1 MRILAI
7 RGRNLASLEGDFS
20 IDFTAEPLASAGI
33 YSISGPTGSGKSTL
47 LDTMCLALFG
57 RTPRTDQARENEV
70 KLRDVS
76 ENTLGQGDPRNL
88 LRRGSVSGYAEVDFV
103 ALDGYGYRAR
113 WSVRRARDKA
123 SGALQKVQ
131 HSLTGLP
138 SLKEE
143 QGTSSEL
150 LKRIS
155 ELIGLTFE
163 QFTRSVL
170 LAQNDFATFLKA
182 DQGEKASLLE
192 KLTGTERYSAISRL
206 IYEKHAAAK
215 QVYEQLMARLQGVA
229 LLTDQER
236 EELDAQLVQTG
247 RSLALLED
255 QKNAIKLRLDWF
267 TQRDQLLVEKTKAE
281 ADELRARTV
290 CEQNVPRKDYLAL
303 VDGVQGARSLYDA
316 VVSAGRT
323 LTDKESHC
331 KRLAQDTTLAT
342 EGKELLE
349 KESDSINKRYLEE
362 TEQFRLLG
370 PDLKKARQLDIQ
382 LAESVRTLKESENSF
397 QELTAYYDKE
407 QDKLTK
413 LSLLCT
419 KTTDSIAALEMW
431 RTRYLAKASIAE
443 QLPLLENYLD
453 RAFSAHENLNRSQQ
467 TIASLRDTER
477 KQREES
483 GIKKE
488 LHAKQLEL
496 FCTASQRLEVAQK
509 EQKGVSID
517 AVQQESKML
526 RARKELLQHASQC
539 WKSLGDTRRSQGLLV
554 NEIAK
559 ITALLEMNEGKQF
572 ETALRLDMA
581 LHLRQQAKQTYE
593 QAFMAATKDIE
604 LLRSKLT
611 EGAPCPLCGSEHH
624 PYAGEDDRLKQTL
637 AKVEEASVAASTNY
651 DACWKQCETL
661 KQEAVSLNE
670 KIDQLNKSLQ
680 ELDTE
685 ESRLKAEWLPMEET
699 LKGIYPDM
707 PSSADEDQM
716 TLSLQR
722 ESLLLPTE
730 ADRKLFPSEEEKTF
744 LHSGQEWLPLNAK
757 ESQTSLFADE
767 DETSRHKLGKE
778 AYRLESESLSLE
790 EKLRISSLDMLSSAD
805 KDEMP
810 FSLQGKSLLLPVEAD
825 RISLPT
831 EGELLSVA
839 QSGLPVSVMIEWFTE
854 QVIICD
860 DRLKVLEELALTY
873 SNLQKEL
880 QLLQEDKLRLNS
892 LVGQLDKELTELTGQ
907 FTLTQSRIVAE
918 EAACAEQSRLLQ
930 ESLLKADE
938 LFGHDQWQAAWRED
952 TVGFRDKLRSF
963 AVEWQDNKVRL
974 QQEQDNLTRQKAERE
989 GAVNLLDTIGKQL
1002 VAARELVA
1010 VRKNAWETI
1019 RDSRLLVL
1027 DGKDVDATEQQM
1039 LNALESLKKELDEM
1053 GEKLKKQLQ
1062 LETELKATYKQLEA
1076 DVKEYQ
1082 SRLAQTK
1089 QTLQQWLADFNAT
1102 RSKSVDE
1109 QNVSSTKPTN
1119 EYNALFTQLGDE
1131 LNVLP
1136 TQQANE
1142 LNTLGT
1148 EAEAGCNEYQK
1159 MLVDEA
1165 LLAALLVRDTQWIA
1179 SERNF
1184 LQQQENDRI
1193 TARTTLDDRVRRLA
1207 EHDAKRK
1214 EMDWDEASYPAEP
1227 EVLQHMQV
1235 QCAEKSRELDALA
1248 TEIRFKLRTN
1258 EENRQKVQSLEKELL
1273 QAREVS
1279 ENWASL
1285 NEIAGSSDGG
1295 KFRRIAQGYTL
1306 DVLLSYA
1313 NVQLSEL
1320 SKRYRLER
1328 VPDTLAL
1335 QVIDRDMCDEVRTV
1349 HSLSGGESFLVSLAL
1364 ALGLSSLSSNRMRV
1378 ESLFIDEG
1386 FGSLDAETLRVAM
1399 DALDSLRTRGR
1410 KIGVI
1415 SHVQEM
1421 TERIPVQIKVNRG
1434 DNGRSYLTVEG

>member
-1 MRILAI
+1 
-7 RGRNLASLEGDFS
+7 
-20 IDFTAEPLASAGI
+20 
-33 YSISGPTGSGKSTL
+33 
-47 LDTMCLALFG
+47 
-57 RTPRTDQARENEV
+57 
-70 KLRDVS
+70 
-76 ENTLGQGDPRNL
+76 
-88 LRRGSVSGYAEVDFV
+88 
-103 ALDGYGYRAR
+103 
-113 WSVRRARDKA
+113 
-123 SGALQKVQ
+123 
-131 HSLTGLP
+131 
-138 SLKEE
+138 
-143 QGTSSEL
+143 
-150 LKRIS
+150 
-155 ELIGLTFE
+155 
-163 QFTRSVL
+163 
-170 LAQNDFATFLKA
+170 
-182 DQGEKASLLE
+182 
-192 KLTGTERYSAISRL
+192 
-206 IYEKHAAAK
+206 
-215 QVYEQLMARLQGVA
+215 
-229 LLTDQER
+229 
-236 EELDAQLVQTG
+236 
-247 RSLALLED
+247 
-255 QKNAIKLRLDWF
+255 
-267 TQRDQLLVEKTKAE
+267 
-281 ADELRARTV
+281 
-290 CEQNVPRKDYLAL
+290 
-303 VDGVQGARSLYDA
+303 
-316 VVSAGRT
+316 
-323 LTDKESHC
+323 
-331 KRLAQDTTLAT
+331 
-342 EGKELLE
+342 
-349 KESDSINKRYLEE
+349 
-362 TEQFRLLG
+362 
-370 PDLKKARQLDIQ
+370 
-382 LAESVRTLKESENSF
+382 
-397 QELTAYYDKE
+397 
-407 QDKLTK
+407 
-413 LSLLCT
+413 
-419 KTTDSIAALEMW
+419 
-431 RTRYLAKASIAE
+431 
-443 QLPLLENYLD
+443 
-453 RAFSAHENLNRSQQ
+453 
-467 TIASLRDTER
+467 
-477 KQREES
+477 
-483 GIKKE
+483 
-488 LHAKQLEL
+488 
-496 FCTASQRLEVAQK
+496 
-509 EQKGVSID
+509 
-517 AVQQESKML
+517 
-526 RARKELLQHASQC
+526 
-539 WKSLGDTRRSQGLLV
+539 
-554 NEIAK
+554 
-559 ITALLEMNEGKQF
+559 MNEGKQF
-572 ETALRLDMA
+572 EMALRLDMA
-581 LHLRQQAKQTYE
+581 FHLRQQAKQTYE

-611 EGAPCPLCGSEHH
+611 DGTPCPLCGSEHH

-637 AKVEEASVAASTNY
+637 AKVEEASVAASANY

-661 KQEAVSLNE
+661 KQEAVSLKE

-680 ELDTE
+680 ELETE
-685 ESRLKAEWLPMEET
+685 ESRLKAEWLPLEET

-707 PSSADEDQM
+707 PSSVDKDQM

-730 ADRKLFPSEEEKTF
+730 ADRKLFPSEDEKTS

-839 QSGLPVSVMIEWFTE
+839 QSGLPVSVMIEWFSE

-892 LVGQLDKELTELTGQ
+892 LAGQLDKELTELTGQ

-938 LFGHDQWQAAWRED
+938 LFGHDQWQVAWRED
-952 TVGFRDKLRSF
+952 TAGFRDKLRSF

-1002 VAARELVA
+1002 VAARELVT
-1010 VRKNAWETI
+1010 VRKNTWETI
-1019 RDSRLLVL
+1019 RSSRLLML
-1027 DGKDVDATEQQM
+1027 DGKDADATEQQM
-1039 LNALESLKKELDEM
+1039 LNALESLKKELNEM

-1062 LETELKATYKQLEA
+1062 LETELRGTYKQLEA

-1082 SRLAQTK
+1082 SRLAQSK
-1089 QTLQQWLADFNAT
+1089 QALQQWLADFNAT

-1109 QNVSSTKPTN
+1109 T
-1119 EYNALFTQLGDE
+1119 
-1131 LNVLP
+1131 
-1136 TQQANE
+1136 
-1142 LNTLGT
+1142 
-1148 EAEAGCNEYQK
+1148 
-1159 MLVDEA
+1159 
-1165 LLAALLVRDTQWIA
+1165 LLASLLERDTQWIA
-1179 SERNF
+1179 SERNY

-1193 TARTTLDDRVRRLA
+1193 TARTTLDDRIRRLA
-1207 EHDAKRK
+1207 EHDTKRK

-1227 EVLQHMQV
+1227 EVLQQMQV

-1279 ENWASL
+1279 ENWTSL

-1364 ALGLSSLSSNRMRV
+1364 ALGLSSLSSNKMRV

>member
-215 QVYEQLMARLQGVA
+215 QVYEQLMVRLQGVA

-236 EELDAQLVQTG
+236 EELDAQLVQVG

-267 TQRDQLLVEKTKAE
+267 AQRDQLLVEKTKAE

-331 KRLAQDTTLAT
+331 SRLAQDTERAT

-362 TEQFRLLG
+362 TERFRLLG

-382 LAESVRTLKESENSF
+382 LAESVRTLKESENSL

-407 QDKLTK
+407 QEKLTQ

-419 KTTDSIAALEMW
+419 KTTDSIAALEKW

-453 RAFSAHENLNRSQQ
+453 RAFAAHENMNRSQQ

-477 KQREES
+477 RQREETAT
-483 GIKKE
+483 KKE

-496 FCTASQRLEVAQK
+496 FHTASQRLEVAQK

-559 ITALLEMNEGKQF
+559 TTALLEMNEGKQF
-572 ETALRLDMA
+572 EMALRLDMA

-611 EGAPCPLCGSEHH
+611 DGTPCPLCGSEHH

-637 AKVEEASVAASTNY
+637 AKVEEASVAASANY

-680 ELDTE
+680 ELETE
-685 ESRLKAEWLPMEET
+685 ESRLKAEWLPQEET

-707 PSSADEDQM
+707 PSSVDKDQM
-716 TLSLQR
+716 PF
-722 ESLLLPTE
+722 SLLGKSLLRPVE
-730 ADRKLFPSEEEKTF
+730 SDRKLFPSEEEKTS

-778 AYRLESESLSLE
+778 AFRLESESLSPE
-790 EKLRISSLDMLSSAD
+790 EN
-805 KDEMP
+805 
-810 FSLQGKSLLLPVEAD
+810 
-825 RISLPT
+825 
-831 EGELLSVA
+831 
-839 QSGLPVSVMIEWFTE
+839 SGLPVSVMTEWFTE

-907 FTLTQSRIVAE
+907 FTLTHSRIVAE

-1019 RDSRLLVL
+1019 RSSRLLVL
-1027 DGKDVDATEQQM
+1027 DGKDADATEQQM

-1062 LETELKATYKQLEA
+1062 LETELRGTYKQLEA
-1076 DVKEYQ
+1076 DVREYQ
-1082 SRLAQTK
+1082 ARLSQTK
-1089 QTLQQWLADFNAT
+1089 QALQQWLTDFNAT

-1109 QNVSSTKPTN
+1109 
-1119 EYNALFTQLGDE
+1119 L
-1131 LNVLP
+1131 
-1136 TQQANE
+1136 
-1142 LNTLGT
+1142 
-1148 EAEAGCNEYQK
+1148 
-1159 MLVDEA
+1159 MLA
-1165 LLAALLVRDTQWIA
+1165 SLLERDTQWIA
-1179 SERNF
+1179 SERNY

-1207 EHDAKRK
+1207 EHDVKRK

-1227 EVLQHMQV
+1227 EVLQQMQV

-1279 ENWASL
+1279 EHWASL

>member
-131 HSLTGLP
+131 HILTGLP

-155 ELIGLTFE
+155 ELIGLTFD

-236 EELDAQLVQTG
+236 EELDAQLVQVG

-267 TQRDQLLVEKTKAE
+267 IQRDQLLMEKTKAE

-290 CEQNVPRKDYLAL
+290 CEQNAPRKDYLAL

-331 KRLAQDTTLAT
+331 SRLAQDTARAT

-362 TEQFRLLG
+362 TERFRLLG

-382 LAESVRTLKESENSF
+382 LAESVRTLKESENSL

-407 QDKLTK
+407 QEKLAQ
-413 LSLLCT
+413 LSLLFT
-419 KTTDSIAALEMW
+419 KTTDSIAALEKW

-443 QLPLLENYLD
+443 QLPLLENCLD

-467 TIASLRDTER
+467 VIASLRDTER
-477 KQREES
+477 KQREEA

-496 FCTASQRLEVAQK
+496 FRTASQRLEVAQK

-517 AVQQESKML
+517 AVQLESKML

-539 WKSLGDTRRSQGLLV
+539 WKSLEDTRRSQGLLV

-559 ITALLEMNEGKQF
+559 TTALLEMNEGKQF
-572 ETALRLDMA
+572 EMALRLDMA
-581 LHLRQQAKQTYE
+581 LHLSQQAKQTYE

-611 EGAPCPLCGSEHH
+611 DGTPCPLCGSEHH

-637 AKVEEASVAASTNY
+637 AKVEEASVAASANY

-661 KQEAVSLNE
+661 KQEAVSLKE
-670 KIDQLNKSLQ
+670 KIDQLNKSLK
-680 ELDTE
+680 ELETE
-685 ESRLKAEWLPMEET
+685 ESRLEAEWLPLEET

-707 PSSADEDQM
+707 PSSADKDRM

-722 ESLLLPTE
+722 E
-730 ADRKLFPSEEEKTF
+730 
-744 LHSGQEWLPLNAK
+744 
-757 ESQTSLFADE
+757 
-767 DETSRHKLGKE
+767 
-778 AYRLESESLSLE
+778 
-790 EKLRISSLDMLSSAD
+790 
-805 KDEMP
+805 
-810 FSLQGKSLLLPVEAD
+810 SLLLPVEAD

-831 EGELLSVA
+831 EGEQLSGA
-839 QSGLPVSVMIEWFTE
+839 QSGLPVSVMTEWFTE

-907 FTLTQSRIVAE
+907 FTLTHSRIVAE
-918 EAACAEQSRLLQ
+918 EAVCAEQSRLLQ

-1010 VRKNAWETI
+1010 ARKNAWETI
-1019 RDSRLLVL
+1019 RSSRLLVL
-1027 DGKDVDATEQQM
+1027 DGKDADATEQQM

-1076 DVKEYQ
+1076 DVREYQ
-1082 SRLAQTK
+1082 ARIAQTK
-1089 QTLQQWLADFNAT
+1089 QALQQWLADFNAT
-1102 RSKSVDE
+1102 RRQSVDE
-1109 QNVSSTKPTN
+1109 
-1119 EYNALFTQLGDE
+1119 L
-1131 LNVLP
+1131 
-1136 TQQANE
+1136 
-1142 LNTLGT
+1142 
-1148 EAEAGCNEYQK
+1148 
-1159 MLVDEA
+1159 MLTS
-1165 LLAALLVRDTQWIA
+1165 LLERDTQWIA
-1179 SERNF
+1179 SERNY

-1193 TARTTLDDRVRRLA
+1193 TARTTLDDRIRRLA
-1207 EHDAKRK
+1207 EHDTKRK

-1227 EVLQHMQV
+1227 EVLQQMQV
-1235 QCAEKSRELDALA
+1235 QCADKSRELDALA

>member
-215 QVYEQLMARLQGVA
+215 QVHEQLMARLQGVA

-236 EELDAQLVQTG
+236 EELDVQLVHVG

-267 TQRDQLLVEKTKAE
+267 AQRDQLLVEKTKAE

-331 KRLAQDTTLAT
+331 SRLAQDTARAT

-362 TEQFRLLG
+362 TERFRLLG
-370 PDLKKARQLDIQ
+370 PDLKKAHQLDIQ

-453 RAFSAHENLNRSQQ
+453 RAFAAHENLNRSQQ

-477 KQREES
+477 KQREETAT
-483 GIKKE
+483 KKE

-496 FCTASQRLEVAQK
+496 FHTASQQLEVAQK

-559 ITALLEMNEGKQF
+559 TTALLEMNEGKQF
-572 ETALRLDMA
+572 EMALRLDMA
-581 LHLRQQAKQTYE
+581 FHLRQQAKQTYE

-604 LLRSKLT
+604 WLRSKLT
-611 EGAPCPLCGSEHH
+611 DGTPCPLCGSEHH

-637 AKVEEASVAASTNY
+637 AKVEEASVAASANY

-680 ELDTE
+680 ELETE
-685 ESRLKAEWLPMEET
+685 ESRLKAEWLPLEET

-707 PSSADEDQM
+707 SSSVDKDKM

-730 ADRKLFPSEEEKTF
+730 ADR
-744 LHSGQEWLPLNAK
+744 
-757 ESQTSLFADE
+757 
-767 DETSRHKLGKE
+767 
-778 AYRLESESLSLE
+778 
-790 EKLRISSLDMLSSAD
+790 
-805 KDEMP
+805 
-810 FSLQGKSLLLPVEAD
+810 
-825 RISLPT
+825 ISLPT
-831 EGELLSVA
+831 EGEQFSGA
-839 QSGLPVSVMIEWFTE
+839 QRGLPVFAMMEWFTE

-892 LVGQLDKELTELTGQ
+892 LAGQLDKELTELTGQ

-1010 VRKNAWETI
+1010 VRKNTWETI
-1019 RDSRLLVL
+1019 RTSRLLVL
-1027 DGKDVDATEQQM
+1027 DGKDADATEQQM
-1039 LNALESLKKELDEM
+1039 LNALELLKKELDEM

-1062 LETELKATYKQLEA
+1062 METELRGTYKQLEA

-1082 SRLAQTK
+1082 SRLAQSK
-1089 QTLQQWLADFNAT
+1089 QALQQWLADFNAT

-1109 QNVSSTKPTN
+1109 T
-1119 EYNALFTQLGDE
+1119 
-1131 LNVLP
+1131 
-1136 TQQANE
+1136 
-1142 LNTLGT
+1142 
-1148 EAEAGCNEYQK
+1148 
-1159 MLVDEA
+1159 
-1165 LLAALLVRDTQWIA
+1165 LLASLLERDTQWIA
-1179 SERNF
+1179 SERNY

-1193 TARTTLDDRVRRLA
+1193 TARTTLDDRIRRLA
-1207 EHDAKRK
+1207 EHDVKRK

-1227 EVLQHMQV
+1227 EVLQQMLE

-1258 EENRQKVQSLEKELL
+1258 EENRQKVQSLEKELM

-1279 ENWASL
+1279 EHWASL

-1364 ALGLSSLSSNRMRV
+1364 ALGLSSLSSNKMRV

>member
-131 HSLTGLP
+131 HSLTGIP

-236 EELDAQLVQTG
+236 EELDAQLVQVG

-267 TQRDQLLVEKTKAE
+267 AQRDQLLVEKTKAE

-331 KRLAQDTTLAT
+331 SRLAQDTARAT

-362 TEQFRLLG
+362 TERFRLLG

-382 LAESVRTLKESENSF
+382 LAESVRTLKESENSL

-407 QDKLTK
+407 QEKLAQ

-419 KTTDSIAALEMW
+419 KTTDSIAALEKW

-453 RAFSAHENLNRSQQ
+453 RAFAAHENLNRSQQ
-467 TIASLRDTER
+467 TITSLRDTER
-477 KQREES
+477 RQQEETAT
-483 GIKKE
+483 KKE

-496 FCTASQRLEVAQK
+496 FRTASQRLEVAQK

-517 AVQQESKML
+517 AVQEESRML

-559 ITALLEMNEGKQF
+559 TTALLEMNEGKQF
-572 ETALRLDMA
+572 EMALRLDMA

-611 EGAPCPLCGSEHH
+611 DGTPCPLCGSEHH

-637 AKVEEASVAASTNY
+637 AKVEEASVAASANY

-680 ELDTE
+680 ELETE
-685 ESRLKAEWLPMEET
+685 ESRLKAEWLPLEET

-707 PSSADEDQM
+707 QSSADKDQM

-722 ESLLLPTE
+722 ESLLLPVE
-730 ADRKLFPSEEEKTF
+730 GDRKLFPSEEEKTS

-757 ESQTSLFADE
+757 DSQTSLFADE
-767 DETSRHKLGKE
+767 DEISRHTDRG
-778 AYRLESESLSLE
+778 RLPLY
-790 EKLRISSLDMLSSAD
+790 A
-805 KDEMP
+805 
-810 FSLQGKSLLLPVEAD
+810 
-825 RISLPT
+825 
-831 EGELLSVA
+831 EGEQLSGA
-839 QSGLPVSVMIEWFTE
+839 QSGLPVFAMMEWFTE

-907 FTLTQSRIVAE
+907 FSLTQSRIVAE

-930 ESLLKADE
+930 ESLLNADE

-989 GAVNLLDTIGKQL
+989 GALNLLDTIGKQL

-1019 RDSRLLVL
+1019 RSSRLLVL
-1027 DGKDVDATEQQM
+1027 DGKDADATEQQM
-1039 LNALESLKKELDEM
+1039 LNALELLKKELDEM

-1062 LETELKATYKQLEA
+1062 LETELRGTYKQLEA

-1082 SRLAQTK
+1082 SRLAQSK
-1089 QTLQQWLADFNAT
+1089 QALQQWLADFNAT

-1109 QNVSSTKPTN
+1109 T
-1119 EYNALFTQLGDE
+1119 
-1131 LNVLP
+1131 
-1136 TQQANE
+1136 
-1142 LNTLGT
+1142 
-1148 EAEAGCNEYQK
+1148 
-1159 MLVDEA
+1159 
-1165 LLAALLVRDTQWIA
+1165 LLASLLERDTQWIA
-1179 SERNF
+1179 SERNY

-1193 TARTTLDDRVRRLA
+1193 TARTTLDDRIRRLA

-1227 EVLQHMQV
+1227 EVLQQMQV

-1279 ENWASL
+1279 EHWASL

>member
-236 EELDAQLVQTG
+236 EELDAQLVQVG

-267 TQRDQLLVEKTKAE
+267 AQRDQLLVEKTKAE

-331 KRLAQDTTLAT
+331 SRLAQDTARAT

-349 KESDSINKRYLEE
+349 KELDSINKRYLEE
-362 TEQFRLLG
+362 TERFRLLG

-382 LAESVRTLKESENSF
+382 LAESVRTLKESENSL

-407 QDKLTK
+407 QEKLTQ

-419 KTTDSIAALEMW
+419 KTTDSIAALEKW

-467 TIASLRDTER
+467 TIGSLRDTER

-496 FCTASQRLEVAQK
+496 FRTASQRLEVAQK

-517 AVQQESKML
+517 ALQEESKML

-539 WKSLGDTRRSQGLLV
+539 WKSLDETRRSQGLLV
-554 NEIAK
+554 NEITK
-559 ITALLEMNEGKQF
+559 TTALLEMNEGKQF

-611 EGAPCPLCGSEHH
+611 DGTPCPLCGSEHH

-637 AKVEEASVAASTNY
+637 AKVEEASVAASANY

-680 ELDTE
+680 ELETE

-707 PSSADEDQM
+707 SSSADKDQM
-716 TLSLQR
+716 THSLQR

-730 ADRKLFPSEEEKTF
+730 ADR
-744 LHSGQEWLPLNAK
+744 
-757 ESQTSLFADE
+757 
-767 DETSRHKLGKE
+767 
-778 AYRLESESLSLE
+778 
-790 EKLRISSLDMLSSAD
+790 
-805 KDEMP
+805 
-810 FSLQGKSLLLPVEAD
+810 
-825 RISLPT
+825 ISLPT
-831 EGELLSVA
+831 EGEQLSVA
-839 QSGLPVSVMIEWFTE
+839 QSGLPVSVMMEWFSE

-892 LVGQLDKELTELTGQ
+892 LAGQLDKELTELTGQ

-938 LFGHDQWQAAWRED
+938 LFGHDQWQVAWRED
-952 TVGFRDKLRSF
+952 TAGFRDKLRSF

-1002 VAARELVA
+1002 VAARELVT
-1010 VRKNAWETI
+1010 VRKNTWETI
-1019 RDSRLLVL
+1019 RSSRLLML
-1027 DGKDVDATEQQM
+1027 DGKDADATEQQM

-1062 LETELKATYKQLEA
+1062 LETELRGTYKQLEA

-1082 SRLAQTK
+1082 SRLAQSK
-1089 QTLQQWLADFNAT
+1089 QALQQWLADFNAT

-1109 QNVSSTKPTN
+1109 
-1119 EYNALFTQLGDE
+1119 
-1131 LNVLP
+1131 
-1136 TQQANE
+1136 
-1142 LNTLGT
+1142 TLLT
-1148 EAEAGCNEYQK
+1148 S
-1159 MLVDEA
+1159 
-1165 LLAALLVRDTQWIA
+1165 LLERDTQWIA
-1179 SERNF
+1179 SERNY

-1193 TARTTLDDRVRRLA
+1193 TARTTLDDRIRRLA
-1207 EHDAKRK
+1207 EHDVKRK

-1227 EVLQHMQV
+1227 EVLQQMQV

-1279 ENWASL
+1279 ENWTSL

>member
-20 IDFTAEPLASAGI
+20 IDFTTEPLASAGI

-192 KLTGTERYSAISRL
+192 KLTGTERYSVISRL

-236 EELDAQLVQTG
+236 EELDAQLVQVG

-267 TQRDQLLVEKTKAE
+267 AQRDQLLVEKTKAE

-303 VDGVQGARSLYDA
+303 VDRVQGARSLYDA

-323 LTDKESHC
+323 LTDKDLHC
-331 KRLAQDTTLAT
+331 SRLAQDTARAT
-342 EGKELLE
+342 EGKELFE
-349 KESDSINKRYLEE
+349 KELDSINKRYLEE
-362 TEQFRLLG
+362 TERFRLLG

-382 LAESVRTLKESENSF
+382 LAESVRTLKESENSL

-407 QDKLTK
+407 QEKLTK

-419 KTTDSIAALEMW
+419 KTTDSIAALEKW

-496 FCTASQRLEVAQK
+496 FRKASQRLEVAQK

-517 AVQQESKML
+517 AVQEESKML

-539 WKSLGDTRRSQGLLV
+539 WKSLEDTRRSQGLLV

-559 ITALLEMNEGKQF
+559 TTALLEMNEGKQF

-611 EGAPCPLCGSEHH
+611 DGTPCPLCGSEHH

-637 AKVEEASVAASTNY
+637 AKVEEASVAASANY

-680 ELDTE
+680 ELETE

-707 PSSADEDQM
+707 SSSVDKDQM

-730 ADRKLFPSEEEKTF
+730 AGRKLFPSEEEKTF

-767 DETSRHKLGKE
+767 DETSRHTDRGRLPLYAE
-778 AYRLESESLSLE
+778 AEQL
-790 EKLRISSLDMLSSAD
+790 
-805 KDEMP
+805 
-810 FSLQGKSLLLPVEAD
+810 F
-825 RISLPT
+825 
-831 EGELLSVA
+831 VA
-839 QSGLPVSVMIEWFTE
+839 QSGLPVSVMTEWFTE

-1019 RDSRLLVL
+1019 RDSRSLVL
-1027 DGKDVDATEQQM
+1027 DGKDADATEQQM
-1039 LNALESLKKELDEM
+1039 LNALESLKKELDKM

-1076 DVKEYQ
+1076 DVREYQ
-1082 SRLAQTK
+1082 ARLAQTK
-1089 QTLQQWLADFNAT
+1089 QALQQWLADFNAT

>member
-215 QVYEQLMARLQGVA
+215 QVHEQLMARLQGVA

-236 EELDAQLVQTG
+236 EELDVQLVQVG
-247 RSLALLED
+247 RSLTLLED

-267 TQRDQLLVEKTKAE
+267 AQRDQLLVEKTKAE

-323 LTDKESHC
+323 LTDKESHR

-362 TEQFRLLG
+362 TERFRLLG

-382 LAESVRTLKESENSF
+382 LAESVRTLKESENSL

-407 QDKLTK
+407 QEKLTQ

-419 KTTDSIAALEMW
+419 KTTDSIAALEKW

-453 RAFSAHENLNRSQQ
+453 RAFAAHENLNRSQQ

-477 KQREES
+477 KQREETAT
-483 GIKKE
+483 KKE

-496 FCTASQRLEVAQK
+496 FHTASQRLEVAQK

-539 WKSLGDTRRSQGLLV
+539 WKSLDETRRSQGLLV

-559 ITALLEMNEGKQF
+559 TTALLEMNEGKQF
-572 ETALRLDMA
+572 EMALRLDMA

-611 EGAPCPLCGSEHH
+611 DGTPCPLCGSEHH

-637 AKVEEASVAASTNY
+637 AKVEEASVAASANY

-661 KQEAVSLNE
+661 KQEAVSLKE

-680 ELDTE
+680 ELETE
-685 ESRLKAEWLPMEET
+685 ESRLKAEWLPQEET

-707 PSSADEDQM
+707 PSSV
-716 TLSLQR
+716 
-722 ESLLLPTE
+722 
-730 ADRKLFPSEEEKTF
+730 
-744 LHSGQEWLPLNAK
+744 
-757 ESQTSLFADE
+757 
-767 DETSRHKLGKE
+767 
-778 AYRLESESLSLE
+778 
-790 EKLRISSLDMLSSAD
+790 D
-805 KDEMP
+805 KDQMP
-810 FSLQGKSLLLPVEAD
+810 FSLLGKSLLRPVEAD
-825 RISLPT
+825 RISPPT
-831 EGELLSVA
+831 EGEQLSVA
-839 QSGLPVSVMIEWFTE
+839 QSGLPVSVMTEWFTE

-892 LVGQLDKELTELTGQ
+892 LAGQLDKELTELTGQ

-952 TVGFRDKLRSF
+952 TVGFREKLRSF

-1027 DGKDVDATEQQM
+1027 DGKDADATEQQM

-1076 DVKEYQ
+1076 DVREYQ
-1082 SRLAQTK
+1082 ARLSQTK
-1089 QTLQQWLADFNAT
+1089 QALQQWLADFNAT

-1109 QNVSSTKPTN
+1109 
-1119 EYNALFTQLGDE
+1119 L
-1131 LNVLP
+1131 
-1136 TQQANE
+1136 
-1142 LNTLGT
+1142 
-1148 EAEAGCNEYQK
+1148 
-1159 MLVDEA
+1159 MLA
-1165 LLAALLVRDTQWIA
+1165 SLLERDTQWIA
-1179 SERNF
+1179 SERNY

-1193 TARTTLDDRVRRLA
+1193 TARTTLDDRIRRLA

-1227 EVLQHMQV
+1227 EVLQQMQV

-1279 ENWASL
+1279 EHWASL

-1364 ALGLSSLSSNRMRV
+1364 ALGLSSLSSNKMRV

>member
-215 QVYEQLMARLQGVA
+215 QVHEQLMARLQGVA

-236 EELDAQLVQTG
+236 EELDVQLVQVG

-267 TQRDQLLVEKTKAE
+267 AQRDQLLVEKTKAE

-323 LTDKESHC
+323 LTDKESHR

-362 TEQFRLLG
+362 TERFRLLG

-382 LAESVRTLKESENSF
+382 LAESVRTLKESENSL

-407 QDKLTK
+407 QEKLTQ

-419 KTTDSIAALEMW
+419 KTTDSIAALEKW

-572 ETALRLDMA
+572 EMALRLDMA

-611 EGAPCPLCGSEHH
+611 DGTPCPLCGSEHH

-637 AKVEEASVAASTNY
+637 AKVEEASVAASANY

-661 KQEAVSLNE
+661 KQEAVSLKE

-680 ELDTE
+680 DLETE
-685 ESRLKAEWLPMEET
+685 ESRLKAEWLPLEET

-707 PSSADEDQM
+707 PSSADKDQM
-716 TLSLQR
+716 PFSLQR

-730 ADRKLFPSEEEKTF
+730 ADRKLFPSEDEKTS
-744 LHSGQEWLPLNAK
+744 LHSGQEWLQLNAK
-757 ESQTSLFADE
+757 ESQMSLFADE
-767 DETSRHKLGKE
+767 DETSRHTDRG
-778 AYRLESESLSLE
+778 RLSLY
-790 EKLRISSLDMLSSAD
+790 A
-805 KDEMP
+805 
-810 FSLQGKSLLLPVEAD
+810 
-825 RISLPT
+825 
-831 EGELLSVA
+831 EGEQLSVA
-839 QSGLPVSVMIEWFTE
+839 QSGLPVSVMMEWFTE

-860 DRLKVLEELALTY
+860 DRLKVLEELALIY

-989 GAVNLLDTIGKQL
+989 GAVNLLDSIGKQL

-1019 RDSRLLVL
+1019 RSSRLLVL
-1027 DGKDVDATEQQM
+1027 DGKDADATEQQM

-1053 GEKLKKQLQ
+1053 DEKLKKQLQ
-1062 LETELKATYKQLEA
+1062 LETELRGTYKQLEA

-1082 SRLAQTK
+1082 SRLAQSK
-1089 QTLQQWLADFNAT
+1089 QALQQWLADFNAT

-1109 QNVSSTKPTN
+1109 T
-1119 EYNALFTQLGDE
+1119 
-1131 LNVLP
+1131 
-1136 TQQANE
+1136 
-1142 LNTLGT
+1142 
-1148 EAEAGCNEYQK
+1148 
-1159 MLVDEA
+1159 
-1165 LLAALLVRDTQWIA
+1165 LLASLLERNTQWIA
-1179 SERNF
+1179 SERNY

-1193 TARTTLDDRVRRLA
+1193 TARTTLDDRIRRLA

-1227 EVLQHMQV
+1227 EVLQQMQV

-1279 ENWASL
+1279 EHWASL

>member
-182 DQGEKASLLE
+182 DQAEKASLLE

-236 EELDAQLVQTG
+236 EELDTQLVQVG

-267 TQRDQLLVEKTKAE
+267 AQRDQLLVEKTKAE

-331 KRLAQDTTLAT
+331 SRLAQDTARAT

-362 TEQFRLLG
+362 TERFRLLG

-382 LAESVRTLKESENSF
+382 LAESVRTLKESENSL

-407 QDKLTK
+407 QEKLAQ

-419 KTTDSIAALEMW
+419 KTTDSIAALEKW

-453 RAFSAHENLNRSQQ
+453 RAFAAHENLNRSQQ

-483 GIKKE
+483 ATKKE

-496 FCTASQRLEVAQK
+496 FRTASQRLEVAQK

-517 AVQQESKML
+517 AVQEESRML

-559 ITALLEMNEGKQF
+559 TTALLEMNEGKQF

-593 QAFMAATKDIE
+593 QAFIAATKDIE

-611 EGAPCPLCGSEHH
+611 DGTPCPLCGSEHH
-624 PYAGEDDRLKQTL
+624 PYAGEDDRLKLTL
-637 AKVEEASVAASTNY
+637 AKVEEASVAASANY

-680 ELDTE
+680 ELETE
-685 ESRLKAEWLPMEET
+685 ESRLEAEWLPLEET
-699 LKGIYPDM
+699 LKGTYPNM
-707 PSSADEDQM
+707 PSSVDKDQM

-730 ADRKLFPSEEEKTF
+730 ADR
-744 LHSGQEWLPLNAK
+744 
-757 ESQTSLFADE
+757 
-767 DETSRHKLGKE
+767 
-778 AYRLESESLSLE
+778 
-790 EKLRISSLDMLSSAD
+790 IS
-805 KDEMP
+805 P
-810 FSLQGKSLLLPVEAD
+810 
-825 RISLPT
+825 PT
-831 EGELLSVA
+831 EGEQLSVA
-839 QSGLPVSVMIEWFTE
+839 QSGLPVFAMIEWFSE

-918 EAACAEQSRLLQ
+918 EAACAEQNRLLQ

-989 GAVNLLDTIGKQL
+989 GVVNLLDTIGKQL

-1010 VRKNAWETI
+1010 VRKNTWETI
-1019 RDSRLLVL
+1019 RTSRLLVL
-1027 DGKDVDATEQQM
+1027 DGKDADATEQQM

-1062 LETELKATYKQLEA
+1062 LETELRGTYKQLEA

-1082 SRLAQTK
+1082 ARLVQSK
-1089 QTLQQWLADFNAT
+1089 QALQQWLSDFNAT
-1102 RSKSVDE
+1102 RRKSVDE

-1148 EAEAGCNEYQK
+1148 ETEAGCNEYQK
-1159 MLVDEA
+1159 VLVDELMLA
-1165 LLAALLVRDTQWIA
+1165 SLLERDTQWIA

-1193 TARTTLDDRVRRLA
+1193 TARTTLDDRIRRLA
-1207 EHDAKRK
+1207 EHDVKRK

-1227 EVLQHMQV
+1227 EVLQQMQV
-1235 QCAEKSRELDALA
+1235 QCAEKFRELDALA

-1279 ENWASL
+1279 EHWASL

>member
-215 QVYEQLMARLQGVA
+215 QVHEQLMARLQGVA

-236 EELDAQLVQTG
+236 EELDVQLVQVG

-267 TQRDQLLVEKTKAE
+267 AQRDQLLVEKTKAE

-331 KRLAQDTTLAT
+331 SRLAQDTARAT

-362 TEQFRLLG
+362 TERFRLLG

-382 LAESVRTLKESENSF
+382 LAESVRTLKESENSL

-407 QDKLTK
+407 QEKLAQ

-419 KTTDSIAALEMW
+419 KTTDSIAALEKW

-483 GIKKE
+483 ATKKE

-496 FCTASQRLEVAQK
+496 FRTASQRLEVAQK

-611 EGAPCPLCGSEHH
+611 DGTPCPLCGSEHH

-637 AKVEEASVAASTNY
+637 AKVEEASVAASANY

-680 ELDTE
+680 ELETE
-685 ESRLKAEWLPMEET
+685 ESRLKAEWLPLEET

-707 PSSADEDQM
+707 QSSADKDQM

-722 ESLLLPTE
+722 E
-730 ADRKLFPSEEEKTF
+730 
-744 LHSGQEWLPLNAK
+744 
-757 ESQTSLFADE
+757 
-767 DETSRHKLGKE
+767 
-778 AYRLESESLSLE
+778 
-790 EKLRISSLDMLSSAD
+790 
-805 KDEMP
+805 
-810 FSLQGKSLLLPVEAD
+810 SLLLPVEAD

-831 EGELLSVA
+831 EGEQLFVA
-839 QSGLPVSVMIEWFTE
+839 QSGLPVSVMTEWFTE

-1027 DGKDVDATEQQM
+1027 DGKDADATEQQM

-1076 DVKEYQ
+1076 DVREYQ
-1082 SRLAQTK
+1082 ARLSQTK
-1089 QTLQQWLADFNAT
+1089 QALQQWLTDFNAT

-1109 QNVSSTKPTN
+1109 
-1119 EYNALFTQLGDE
+1119 L
-1131 LNVLP
+1131 
-1136 TQQANE
+1136 
-1142 LNTLGT
+1142 
-1148 EAEAGCNEYQK
+1148 
-1159 MLVDEA
+1159 MLA
-1165 LLAALLVRDTQWIA
+1165 SLLERDTQWIA
-1179 SERNF
+1179 SERNY

>member
-131 HSLTGLP
+131 HSLTGIP

-236 EELDAQLVQTG
+236 EELDAQLVQVG

-267 TQRDQLLVEKTKAE
+267 VQRDQLLVEKTKAE
-281 ADELRARTV
+281 ADELRVRTV

-331 KRLAQDTTLAT
+331 SRLAQDTARAT

-362 TEQFRLLG
+362 TERFRLLV

-382 LAESVRTLKESENSF
+382 LAESVRTLKESENSL
-397 QELTAYYDKE
+397 QELTAYYDTE
-407 QDKLTK
+407 QEKLAQF
-413 LSLLCT
+413 SLLCT
-419 KTTDSIAALEMW
+419 KTTDSIAALEKW

-483 GIKKE
+483 ATKKE

-496 FCTASQRLEVAQK
+496 FRTASQRLEVAQK

-517 AVQQESKML
+517 AVQEESRML

-559 ITALLEMNEGKQF
+559 TTALLEMNEGKQF
-572 ETALRLDMA
+572 EMALRLDMA

-611 EGAPCPLCGSEHH
+611 DGTPCPLCGSEHH

-637 AKVEEASVAASTNY
+637 AKVEEASVAASANY

-680 ELDTE
+680 ELDAE
-685 ESRLKAEWLPMEET
+685 ESRLKAEWLPLEET

-707 PSSADEDQM
+707 PSSAQKNQM

-730 ADRKLFPSEEEKTF
+730 ADR
-744 LHSGQEWLPLNAK
+744 
-757 ESQTSLFADE
+757 
-767 DETSRHKLGKE
+767 
-778 AYRLESESLSLE
+778 
-790 EKLRISSLDMLSSAD
+790 IS
-805 KDEMP
+805 P
-810 FSLQGKSLLLPVEAD
+810 
-825 RISLPT
+825 PT
-831 EGELLSVA
+831 EGEQLSVA
-839 QSGLPVSVMIEWFTE
+839 QSGLPVSVMIEWFSE

-880 QLLQEDKLRLNS
+880 HLLQEDKLRLNS

-907 FTLTQSRIVAE
+907 FTLTQSRIIAE
-918 EAACAEQSRLLQ
+918 EAACAEQSQLLQ

-938 LFGHDQWQAAWRED
+938 LFGHDQWQVAWRED
-952 TVGFRDKLRSF
+952 TAGFRDKLRSF

-1002 VAARELVA
+1002 VVARELVA

-1019 RDSRLLVL
+1019 RSSRLLVL
-1027 DGKDVDATEQQM
+1027 DGKDADATEQQM
-1039 LNALESLKKELDEM
+1039 LNALDSLKKELDEM

-1062 LETELKATYKQLEA
+1062 LETELRGTYKQLEA

-1082 SRLAQTK
+1082 SRLAQSK
-1089 QTLQQWLADFNAT
+1089 QALQQWLADFNAT

-1109 QNVSSTKPTN
+1109 T
-1119 EYNALFTQLGDE
+1119 
-1131 LNVLP
+1131 
-1136 TQQANE
+1136 
-1142 LNTLGT
+1142 
-1148 EAEAGCNEYQK
+1148 
-1159 MLVDEA
+1159 
-1165 LLAALLVRDTQWIA
+1165 LLASLLECDTQWIA
-1179 SERNF
+1179 SERNY

-1193 TARTTLDDRVRRLA
+1193 TARTTLDDRIRRLA
-1207 EHDAKRK
+1207 EHDVKRK

-1227 EVLQHMQV
+1227 EVLQQMQV

-1279 ENWASL
+1279 EHWASL

>member
-215 QVYEQLMARLQGVA
+215 QVYEQLMVRLQGVA

-236 EELDAQLVQTG
+236 EELDAQLVQVG

-331 KRLAQDTTLAT
+331 KRLAQDTARAT

-349 KESDSINKRYLEE
+349 KELDSINKRYLEE
-362 TEQFRLLG
+362 TERFRLLG

-382 LAESVRTLKESENSF
+382 LAESVRTLKESENSLN
-397 QELTAYYDKE
+397 ELTAYYDKE
-407 QDKLTK
+407 QEKLMK

-419 KTTDSIAALEMW
+419 KTTDSIAALEKW

-453 RAFSAHENLNRSQQ
+453 RAFAAHENMNRSQQ

-483 GIKKE
+483 ATKKE

-496 FCTASQRLEVAQK
+496 FRTASQRLEVAQK

-517 AVQQESKML
+517 AVQEESRML
-526 RARKELLQHASQC
+526 RVRKELLQHASQC

-559 ITALLEMNEGKQF
+559 TTALLEMNEGKQF
-572 ETALRLDMA
+572 EMALRLDMA

-611 EGAPCPLCGSEHH
+611 DGTPCPLCGSEHH

-637 AKVEEASVAASTNY
+637 AKVEEASVAASANY

-661 KQEAVSLNE
+661 KQEAVSLKE

-680 ELDTE
+680 ELETE
-685 ESRLKAEWLPMEET
+685 ESRLKAEWLPQEET

-707 PSSADEDQM
+707 PSSV
-716 TLSLQR
+716 
-722 ESLLLPTE
+722 
-730 ADRKLFPSEEEKTF
+730 
-744 LHSGQEWLPLNAK
+744 
-757 ESQTSLFADE
+757 
-767 DETSRHKLGKE
+767 
-778 AYRLESESLSLE
+778 
-790 EKLRISSLDMLSSAD
+790 D
-805 KDEMP
+805 KDQMP
-810 FSLQGKSLLLPVEAD
+810 FSLLGKSLLLPTEAD

-831 EGELLSVA
+831 EGEQLSGA
-839 QSGLPVSVMIEWFTE
+839 QSGLLVFAMMEWFTE

-907 FTLTQSRIVAE
+907 FALTQSRIVAE

-1019 RDSRLLVL
+1019 RSSRLLVL
-1027 DGKDVDATEQQM
+1027 DGKDADATEQQM

-1062 LETELKATYKQLEA
+1062 LETELRGTYKQLEV

-1082 SRLAQTK
+1082 SRLAQSK
-1089 QTLQQWLADFNAT
+1089 QALQQWLADFNTT

-1109 QNVSSTKPTN
+1109 LMLAS
-1119 EYNALFTQLGDE
+1119 LLG
-1131 LNVLP
+1131 
-1136 TQQANE
+1136 
-1142 LNTLGT
+1142 
-1148 EAEAGCNEYQK
+1148 
-1159 MLVDEA
+1159 
-1165 LLAALLVRDTQWIA
+1165 RDTQWIA

-1193 TARTTLDDRVRRLA
+1193 TARTTLDDRIRRLA

-1227 EVLQHMQV
+1227 EVLQQMQV

-1279 ENWASL
+1279 EHWASL

>member
-76 ENTLGQGDPRNL
+76 ENTLGQGDPLNL

-131 HSLTGLP
+131 HSLTGIP

-236 EELDAQLVQTG
+236 EELDAQLVQVG

-267 TQRDQLLVEKTKAE
+267 AQRDQLLVEKTKAE

-331 KRLAQDTTLAT
+331 SRLAQDTARAT

-362 TEQFRLLG
+362 TERFRLLG

-382 LAESVRTLKESENSF
+382 LAESVRTLKESENSL

-407 QDKLTK
+407 QEKLAQ

-419 KTTDSIAALEMW
+419 KTTDSIAALEKW

-453 RAFSAHENLNRSQQ
+453 RAFAAHENLNRSQQ
-467 TIASLRDTER
+467 TITSLRDTER
-477 KQREES
+477 RQQEETAT
-483 GIKKE
+483 KKE

-496 FCTASQRLEVAQK
+496 FRTASQRLEVAQK

-517 AVQQESKML
+517 AVQEESRML

-559 ITALLEMNEGKQF
+559 TTALLEMNEGKQF
-572 ETALRLDMA
+572 EMALRLDMA

-611 EGAPCPLCGSEHH
+611 DGTPCPLCGSEHH

-637 AKVEEASVAASTNY
+637 AKVEEASVAASANY

-680 ELDTE
+680 ELETE
-685 ESRLKAEWLPMEET
+685 ESRLKAEWLPLEET

-707 PSSADEDQM
+707 QSSADKDQM

-722 ESLLLPTE
+722 ESLLLPVE
-730 ADRKLFPSEEEKTF
+730 GDRKLFPSEEEKTS

-757 ESQTSLFADE
+757 DSQTSLFADE
-767 DETSRHKLGKE
+767 DEISRHTDRG
-778 AYRLESESLSLE
+778 RLPLY
-790 EKLRISSLDMLSSAD
+790 A
-805 KDEMP
+805 
-810 FSLQGKSLLLPVEAD
+810 
-825 RISLPT
+825 
-831 EGELLSVA
+831 EGEQLSGA
-839 QSGLPVSVMIEWFTE
+839 QSGLPVFAMMEWFTE

-907 FTLTQSRIVAE
+907 FSLTQSRIVAE

-930 ESLLKADE
+930 ESLLNADE

-989 GAVNLLDTIGKQL
+989 GALNLLDTIGKQL

-1019 RDSRLLVL
+1019 RSSRLLVL
-1027 DGKDVDATEQQM
+1027 DGKDADATEQQM
-1039 LNALESLKKELDEM
+1039 LNALELLKKELDEM

-1062 LETELKATYKQLEA
+1062 LETELRGTYKQLEA

-1082 SRLAQTK
+1082 SRLAQSK
-1089 QTLQQWLADFNAT
+1089 QALQQWLADFNAT

-1109 QNVSSTKPTN
+1109 T
-1119 EYNALFTQLGDE
+1119 
-1131 LNVLP
+1131 
-1136 TQQANE
+1136 
-1142 LNTLGT
+1142 
-1148 EAEAGCNEYQK
+1148 
-1159 MLVDEA
+1159 
-1165 LLAALLVRDTQWIA
+1165 LLASLLERDTQWIA
-1179 SERNF
+1179 SERNY

-1193 TARTTLDDRVRRLA
+1193 TARTTLDDRIRRLA

-1227 EVLQHMQV
+1227 EVLQQMQV

-1279 ENWASL
+1279 EHWASL

>member
-131 HSLTGLP
+131 HSLTGIP

-349 KESDSINKRYLEE
+349 KELDSINKRYLEE
-362 TEQFRLLG
+362 TERFRLLG

-382 LAESVRTLKESENSF
+382 LAESVRTLKESENSLN
-397 QELTAYYDKE
+397 ELTAYYDKE
-407 QDKLTK
+407 QEKLMK

-419 KTTDSIAALEMW
+419 KTTDSIAALEKW

-453 RAFSAHENLNRSQQ
+453 RAFAAHENLNRSQQ
-467 TIASLRDTER
+467 VIASLRDMER
-477 KQREES
+477 KQREETAT
-483 GIKKE
+483 KKE

-496 FCTASQRLEVAQK
+496 FHTASQRLEVAQK
-509 EQKGVSID
+509 EQKDVSID
-517 AVQQESKML
+517 AVQEESKML

-539 WKSLGDTRRSQGLLV
+539 WKSLEDTRRSQGLLV

-559 ITALLEMNEGKQF
+559 TTALLEMNEGKQF
-572 ETALRLDMA
+572 EMALRLDMA

-611 EGAPCPLCGSEHH
+611 DGTPCPLCGSEHH
-624 PYAGEDDRLKQTL
+624 PYAGEDNRLKQTL
-637 AKVEEASVAASTNY
+637 AKVEEASVAASANY

-685 ESRLKAEWLPMEET
+685 ESRLKAEWLPLEET

-707 PSSADEDQM
+707 PSSADKDQM
-716 TLSLQR
+716 PFSLQR

-730 ADRKLFPSEEEKTF
+730 ADR
-744 LHSGQEWLPLNAK
+744 
-757 ESQTSLFADE
+757 
-767 DETSRHKLGKE
+767 
-778 AYRLESESLSLE
+778 
-790 EKLRISSLDMLSSAD
+790 
-805 KDEMP
+805 
-810 FSLQGKSLLLPVEAD
+810 
-825 RISLPT
+825 ISLPT
-831 EGELLSVA
+831 EGEQLSGA
-839 QSGLPVSVMIEWFTE
+839 QSGLPVSVMMEWFTE

-1082 SRLAQTK
+1082 SRLAQSK
-1089 QTLQQWLADFNAT
+1089 QALQQWLADFNAT
-1102 RSKSVDE
+1102 CSKSVDE
-1109 QNVSSTKPTN
+1109 
-1119 EYNALFTQLGDE
+1119 L
-1131 LNVLP
+1131 
-1136 TQQANE
+1136 
-1142 LNTLGT
+1142 
-1148 EAEAGCNEYQK
+1148 
-1159 MLVDEA
+1159 MLA
-1165 LLAALLVRDTQWIA
+1165 SLLERDTQWIA
-1179 SERNF
+1179 SERNY

-1193 TARTTLDDRVRRLA
+1193 TARTTLDDRIRRLA
-1207 EHDAKRK
+1207 EHDVKRK

>member
-131 HSLTGLP
+131 HSLTRLP

-236 EELDAQLVQTG
+236 EELDAQLLQVG

-267 TQRDQLLVEKTKAE
+267 AQRDQLLVEKTKAE

-331 KRLAQDTTLAT
+331 SRLAQDTARAT

-349 KESDSINKRYLEE
+349 KELDSINKRYLEE
-362 TEQFRLLG
+362 TERFRLLG

-382 LAESVRTLKESENSF
+382 LAESVRTLKESENSL

-407 QDKLTK
+407 QEKLTQ

-419 KTTDSIAALEMW
+419 KTTDSIAALEKW

-611 EGAPCPLCGSEHH
+611 DGTPCPLCGSEHH

-637 AKVEEASVAASTNY
+637 AKVEEASVAASANY

-680 ELDTE
+680 ELDAE
-685 ESRLKAEWLPMEET
+685 ESRLKAEWLPLEET
-699 LKGIYPDM
+699 LKGTYPDM
-707 PSSADEDQM
+707 PSSADKDQM
-716 TLSLQR
+716 KLSLQR
-722 ESLLLPTE
+722 ESLLLPVE
-730 ADRKLFPSEEEKTF
+730 ADRKLFPSEDEKTS
-744 LHSGQEWLPLNAK
+744 LHSGQEWLQLNAK
-757 ESQTSLFADE
+757 ESQMSLFADE
-767 DETSRHKLGKE
+767 DETSRHTDRG
-778 AYRLESESLSLE
+778 RLSLY
-790 EKLRISSLDMLSSAD
+790 A
-805 KDEMP
+805 
-810 FSLQGKSLLLPVEAD
+810 
-825 RISLPT
+825 
-831 EGELLSVA
+831 EGEQLSVA
-839 QSGLPVSVMIEWFTE
+839 QSGLPVSVMMEWFTE

-860 DRLKVLEELALTY
+860 DRLKVLEELALIY

-989 GAVNLLDTIGKQL
+989 GAVNLLDSIGKQL

-1019 RDSRLLVL
+1019 RSSRLLVL
-1027 DGKDVDATEQQM
+1027 DGKDADATEQQM

-1062 LETELKATYKQLEA
+1062 LETELRGTYKQLEA

-1082 SRLAQTK
+1082 SRLAQSK
-1089 QTLQQWLADFNAT
+1089 QALQQWLADFNAT

-1109 QNVSSTKPTN
+1109 T
-1119 EYNALFTQLGDE
+1119 
-1131 LNVLP
+1131 
-1136 TQQANE
+1136 
-1142 LNTLGT
+1142 
-1148 EAEAGCNEYQK
+1148 
-1159 MLVDEA
+1159 
-1165 LLAALLVRDTQWIA
+1165 LLASLLGRDTQWIA

-1193 TARTTLDDRVRRLA
+1193 TARTTLDDRIRRLV
-1207 EHDAKRK
+1207 EHDTKRK

-1227 EVLQHMQV
+1227 EVLQQMQV

-1279 ENWASL
+1279 EHWASL

>member
-323 LTDKESHC
+323 LTHKESHC

-362 TEQFRLLG
+362 TERFRLLG

-382 LAESVRTLKESENSF
+382 LAESVRTLKESENSL

-407 QDKLTK
+407 QEKLTQ

-419 KTTDSIAALEMW
+419 KTTDSIAALEKW

-496 FCTASQRLEVAQK
+496 FRTASQRLEVAQK

-539 WKSLGDTRRSQGLLV
+539 WKNLEDTRRSHGLLV

-559 ITALLEMNEGKQF
+559 TTALLEMNEGKQF

-611 EGAPCPLCGSEHH
+611 DGTPCPLCGSEHH

-637 AKVEEASVAASTNY
+637 AKVEEASVAASANY

-680 ELDTE
+680 ELDAE
-685 ESRLKAEWLPMEET
+685 ESRLKAEWLPLEET
-699 LKGIYPDM
+699 LKGTYPDM
-707 PSSADEDQM
+707 PSSADKNQ
-716 TLSLQR
+716 
-722 ESLLLPTE
+722 
-730 ADRKLFPSEEEKTF
+730 
-744 LHSGQEWLPLNAK
+744 
-757 ESQTSLFADE
+757 
-767 DETSRHKLGKE
+767 
-778 AYRLESESLSLE
+778 
-790 EKLRISSLDMLSSAD
+790 
-805 KDEMP
+805 MP
-810 FSLQGKSLLLPVEAD
+810 FSLQGKSLLLPTEAD
-825 RISLPT
+825 RISPPT
-831 EGELLSVA
+831 EGEQLSGA
-839 QSGLPVSVMIEWFTE
+839 QSGLPVSVMIEWFSE

-907 FTLTQSRIVAE
+907 FTLTHSRIVAE
-918 EAACAEQSRLLQ
+918 EAACAEQIRLLQ

-1027 DGKDVDATEQQM
+1027 DGKDADATEQQM

-1062 LETELKATYKQLEA
+1062 LETELRGTYKQLEA

-1082 SRLAQTK
+1082 SRLAQSK
-1089 QTLQQWLADFNAT
+1089 QALQQWLADFNAT

-1109 QNVSSTKPTN
+1109 
-1119 EYNALFTQLGDE
+1119 
-1131 LNVLP
+1131 
-1136 TQQANE
+1136 
-1142 LNTLGT
+1142 TLLT
-1148 EAEAGCNEYQK
+1148 S
-1159 MLVDEA
+1159 
-1165 LLAALLVRDTQWIA
+1165 LLERDTQWIA
-1179 SERNF
+1179 SERNY

-1193 TARTTLDDRVRRLA
+1193 TARTTLDDRIRRLA

-1227 EVLQHMQV
+1227 EVLQQMQV

-1279 ENWASL
+1279 EHWASL

-1378 ESLFIDEG
+1378 ESLFIDED

>member
-88 LRRGSVSGYAEVDFV
+88 LRRGSVSGNAEVDFV

-131 HSLTGLP
+131 HSLTGLS

-236 EELDAQLVQTG
+236 EELDAQLVQVG

-267 TQRDQLLVEKTKAE
+267 AQRDQLLVEKTKAE
-281 ADELRARTV
+281 ADELRVRTV

-331 KRLAQDTTLAT
+331 SRLAQDTARAT

-362 TEQFRLLG
+362 TERFRLLG

-382 LAESVRTLKESENSF
+382 LAESVRTLKESENSL

-407 QDKLTK
+407 QEKLTQ

-419 KTTDSIAALEMW
+419 KTTDSIAALEKW

-483 GIKKE
+483 ATKKE

-496 FCTASQRLEVAQK
+496 FRTASQRLEVAQK

-539 WKSLGDTRRSQGLLV
+539 WKNLEDTRRSQGLLV

-559 ITALLEMNEGKQF
+559 TTALLGMNEGKQF
-572 ETALRLDMA
+572 EMALRLDMA

-611 EGAPCPLCGSEHH
+611 DGTPCPLCGSEHH
-624 PYAGEDDRLKQTL
+624 PYAGEDYRLKQTL
-637 AKVEEASVAASTNY
+637 AKVEEASVAASANY

-661 KQEAVSLNE
+661 KQEAVSLKE

-680 ELDTE
+680 ELETE
-685 ESRLKAEWLPMEET
+685 ESRLKAEWLPLEET

-707 PSSADEDQM
+707 S
-716 TLSLQR
+716 
-722 ESLLLPTE
+722 
-730 ADRKLFPSEEEKTF
+730 
-744 LHSGQEWLPLNAK
+744 
-757 ESQTSLFADE
+757 
-767 DETSRHKLGKE
+767 
-778 AYRLESESLSLE
+778 
-790 EKLRISSLDMLSSAD
+790 SSAD

-831 EGELLSVA
+831 EGEQLSGA
-839 QSGLPVSVMIEWFTE
+839 QSGLPVFAMMEWFTE

-907 FTLTQSRIVAE
+907 FTLTHSRIVAE
-918 EAACAEQSRLLQ
+918 EAACAEQIRLLQ

-1019 RDSRLLVL
+1019 RSSRLLVL
-1027 DGKDVDATEQQM
+1027 DGKDADATEQQM

-1062 LETELKATYKQLEA
+1062 LETELRGTYKQLEA

-1082 SRLAQTK
+1082 SRLAQSK
-1089 QTLQQWLADFNAT
+1089 QALQQWLADFNAT
-1102 RSKSVDE
+1102 CSKSVDD
-1109 QNVSSTKPTN
+1109 
-1119 EYNALFTQLGDE
+1119 L
-1131 LNVLP
+1131 
-1136 TQQANE
+1136 
-1142 LNTLGT
+1142 
-1148 EAEAGCNEYQK
+1148 
-1159 MLVDEA
+1159 MLA
-1165 LLAALLVRDTQWIA
+1165 SLLERDTQWIA
-1179 SERNF
+1179 SERNY

-1193 TARTTLDDRVRRLA
+1193 TARTTLDDRIRRLV
-1207 EHDAKRK
+1207 EHDTKRK

-1227 EVLQHMQV
+1227 EVLQQMQV

>member
-1 MRILAI
+1 M
-7 RGRNLASLEGDFS
+7 
-20 IDFTAEPLASAGI
+20 
-33 YSISGPTGSGKSTL
+33 
-47 LDTMCLALFG
+47 
-57 RTPRTDQARENEV
+57 
-70 KLRDVS
+70 
-76 ENTLGQGDPRNL
+76 
-88 LRRGSVSGYAEVDFV
+88 DFV

-215 QVYEQLMARLQGVA
+215 LVYEQLMARLQGVA

-236 EELDAQLVQTG
+236 EELDAQLLQVG

-267 TQRDQLLVEKTKAE
+267 AQRDQLLVEKTKAE

-331 KRLAQDTTLAT
+331 SRLAQDTARAT

-349 KESDSINKRYLEE
+349 KELDSINKRYLEE
-362 TEQFRLLG
+362 TERFRLLG

-382 LAESVRTLKESENSF
+382 LAESVRTLKESENSL

-407 QDKLTK
+407 QEKLTQ

-419 KTTDSIAALEMW
+419 KTTDSIAALEKW

-559 ITALLEMNEGKQF
+559 TTALLEMNEGKQF
-572 ETALRLDMA
+572 EMALRLDMA

-593 QAFMAATKDIE
+593 QVFMAATKDIE

-611 EGAPCPLCGSEHH
+611 DGTPCPLCGSEHH
-624 PYAGEDDRLKQTL
+624 PYAGEDARLKQTL
-637 AKVEEASVAASTNY
+637 AKVEEASVAASANY

-661 KQEAVSLNE
+661 KQEAVSLKE

-680 ELDTE
+680 ELETE
-685 ESRLKAEWLPMEET
+685 ESRLKAEWLPLEET

-707 PSSADEDQM
+707 QSSADKDQM

-722 ESLLLPTE
+722 ESLLLPVE
-730 ADRKLFPSEEEKTF
+730 GDRKLFPSEEEKTS

-767 DETSRHKLGKE
+767 DETSRHTDRGGLPLYAE
-778 AYRLESESLSLE
+778 AE
-790 EKLRISSLDMLSSAD
+790 
-805 KDEMP
+805 
-810 FSLQGKSLLLPVEAD
+810 Q
-825 RISLPT
+825 
-831 EGELLSVA
+831 LSVA
-839 QSGLPVSVMIEWFTE
+839 QSGLPVSVMTEWFTE

-907 FTLTQSRIVAE
+907 FALTQSRIVAE

-1019 RDSRLLVL
+1019 RSSRLLVL
-1027 DGKDVDATEQQM
+1027 DGKDADATEQQM

-1062 LETELKATYKQLEA
+1062 LETELKGTYKQLEA

-1082 SRLAQTK
+1082 SRLAQSK
-1089 QTLQQWLADFNAT
+1089 QALQQWLADFNTT

-1109 QNVSSTKPTN
+1109 LMLAS
-1119 EYNALFTQLGDE
+1119 LLG
-1131 LNVLP
+1131 
-1136 TQQANE
+1136 
-1142 LNTLGT
+1142 
-1148 EAEAGCNEYQK
+1148 
-1159 MLVDEA
+1159 
-1165 LLAALLVRDTQWIA
+1165 RDTQWIA

-1193 TARTTLDDRVRRLA
+1193 TARTTLDDRIRRLA
-1207 EHDAKRK
+1207 EHDVKRK

-1227 EVLQHMQV
+1227 EVLQQMQV

-1279 ENWASL
+1279 EHWASL

>member
-215 QVYEQLMARLQGVA
+215 QVHEQLMARLQGVA

-236 EELDAQLVQTG
+236 EELDVQLVQVG
-247 RSLALLED
+247 RSLTLLED

-267 TQRDQLLVEKTKAE
+267 AQRDQLLVEKTKAE

-331 KRLAQDTTLAT
+331 SRLAQDTARAT

-349 KESDSINKRYLEE
+349 KELDSINKRYLEE
-362 TEQFRLLG
+362 TERFRLLG

-382 LAESVRTLKESENSF
+382 LAESVRTLKESENSL

-407 QDKLTK
+407 QEKLTQ

-419 KTTDSIAALEMW
+419 KTTDSIAALEKW

-572 ETALRLDMA
+572 EMALRLDMA

-611 EGAPCPLCGSEHH
+611 DGTPCPLCGSEHH

-637 AKVEEASVAASTNY
+637 AKVEEASVAASANY

-680 ELDTE
+680 DLETE
-685 ESRLKAEWLPMEET
+685 ESRLKAEWLPLEET

-707 PSSADEDQM
+707 PSSADKVQM
-716 TLSLQR
+716 PFSLQR

-730 ADRKLFPSEEEKTF
+730 ADR
-744 LHSGQEWLPLNAK
+744 
-757 ESQTSLFADE
+757 
-767 DETSRHKLGKE
+767 
-778 AYRLESESLSLE
+778 
-790 EKLRISSLDMLSSAD
+790 
-805 KDEMP
+805 
-810 FSLQGKSLLLPVEAD
+810 
-825 RISLPT
+825 ISLPT
-831 EGELLSVA
+831 EGEKLSGA

-860 DRLKVLEELALTY
+860 DRLKVLEELAFTY

-892 LVGQLDKELTELTGQ
+892 LMGQLDKELTELTGQ

-930 ESLLKADE
+930 ESLLKANE
-938 LFGHDQWQAAWRED
+938 LFGHDQWQAAWREE

-1002 VAARELVA
+1002 VSARELVA

-1019 RDSRLLVL
+1019 RSSRLQVL
-1027 DGKDVDATEQQM
+1027 DGKDADATEQQM

-1053 GEKLKKQLQ
+1053 DEKLKKQLQ
-1062 LETELKATYKQLEA
+1062 LETELRGTYKQLEA

-1082 SRLAQTK
+1082 SRLAQSK
-1089 QTLQQWLADFNAT
+1089 QALQQWLADFNAT

-1109 QNVSSTKPTN
+1109 QNVSSTKLTN
-1119 EYNALFTQLGDE
+1119 EYNALFTQLEDE

-1136 TQQANE
+1136 TQQSNE

-1148 EAEAGCNEYQK
+1148 ETEAGCNKYQK
-1159 MLVDEA
+1159 VLVDELMLA
-1165 LLAALLVRDTQWIA
+1165 SLLERDTQWIA
-1179 SERNF
+1179 SERNY

-1193 TARTTLDDRVRRLA
+1193 TARTTLDDRIRRLA
-1207 EHDAKRK
+1207 EHDTKRK

-1227 EVLQHMQV
+1227 EVLQQMQV
-1235 QCAEKSRELDALA
+1235 QCADKSRELDALA

-1279 ENWASL
+1279 EHWASL

>member
-323 LTDKESHC
+323 LTHKESHC

-362 TEQFRLLG
+362 TERFRLLG

-382 LAESVRTLKESENSF
+382 LAESVRTLKESENSL

-407 QDKLTK
+407 QEKLTQ

-419 KTTDSIAALEMW
+419 KTTDSIAALEKW

-496 FCTASQRLEVAQK
+496 FRTASQRLEVAQK

-539 WKSLGDTRRSQGLLV
+539 WKNLEDTRRSHGLLV

-559 ITALLEMNEGKQF
+559 TTALLEMNEGKQF

-611 EGAPCPLCGSEHH
+611 DGTPCPLCGSEHH

-637 AKVEEASVAASTNY
+637 AKVEEASVAASANY

-680 ELDTE
+680 ELDAE
-685 ESRLKAEWLPMEET
+685 ESRLKAEWLPLEET
-699 LKGIYPDM
+699 LKGTYPDM
-707 PSSADEDQM
+707 PSSADKNQ
-716 TLSLQR
+716 
-722 ESLLLPTE
+722 
-730 ADRKLFPSEEEKTF
+730 
-744 LHSGQEWLPLNAK
+744 
-757 ESQTSLFADE
+757 
-767 DETSRHKLGKE
+767 
-778 AYRLESESLSLE
+778 
-790 EKLRISSLDMLSSAD
+790 
-805 KDEMP
+805 MP
-810 FSLQGKSLLLPVEAD
+810 FSLQGKSLLLPTEAD
-825 RISLPT
+825 RISPPT
-831 EGELLSVA
+831 EGEQLSGA
-839 QSGLPVSVMIEWFTE
+839 QSGLPVSVMIEWFSE

-907 FTLTQSRIVAE
+907 FTLTHSRIVAE
-918 EAACAEQSRLLQ
+918 EAACAEQIRLLQ

-1027 DGKDVDATEQQM
+1027 DGKDADATEQQM

-1062 LETELKATYKQLEA
+1062 LETELRGTYKQLEA

-1082 SRLAQTK
+1082 SRLAQSK
-1089 QTLQQWLADFNAT
+1089 QALQQWLADFNAT

-1109 QNVSSTKPTN
+1109 
-1119 EYNALFTQLGDE
+1119 
-1131 LNVLP
+1131 
-1136 TQQANE
+1136 
-1142 LNTLGT
+1142 TLLT
-1148 EAEAGCNEYQK
+1148 S
-1159 MLVDEA
+1159 
-1165 LLAALLVRDTQWIA
+1165 LLERDTQWIA
-1179 SERNF
+1179 SERNY

-1193 TARTTLDDRVRRLA
+1193 TARTTLDDRIRRLA

-1227 EVLQHMQV
+1227 EVLQQMQV

-1279 ENWASL
+1279 EHWASL

>member
-236 EELDAQLVQTG
+236 EELDAQLLQVG

-267 TQRDQLLVEKTKAE
+267 AQRDQLLVEKTKAE

-331 KRLAQDTTLAT
+331 SRLAQDTARAT

-362 TEQFRLLG
+362 TERFRLLG

-382 LAESVRTLKESENSF
+382 LAESVRTLKESENSL

-407 QDKLTK
+407 QEKLTQ

-419 KTTDSIAALEMW
+419 KTTDSIAALEKW

-496 FCTASQRLEVAQK
+496 FYTASQRLEVAQK
-509 EQKGVSID
+509 EQKGVFID

-572 ETALRLDMA
+572 EMALRLDMA

-611 EGAPCPLCGSEHH
+611 DGTPCPLCGSEHH

-637 AKVEEASVAASTNY
+637 AKVEEASVAASANY

-661 KQEAVSLNE
+661 KQEAVSLKE

-680 ELDTE
+680 ELETE
-685 ESRLKAEWLPMEET
+685 ESRLKAEWLPQEET

-707 PSSADEDQM
+707 PSSVDKDQM
-716 TLSLQR
+716 PF
-722 ESLLLPTE
+722 SLLGKSLLRPVE
-730 ADRKLFPSEEEKTF
+730 ADRKLFPSEEEKTS

-767 DETSRHKLGKE
+767 DETSRHTDRGGLPLYAE
-778 AYRLESESLSLE
+778 AE
-790 EKLRISSLDMLSSAD
+790 
-805 KDEMP
+805 
-810 FSLQGKSLLLPVEAD
+810 Q
-825 RISLPT
+825 
-831 EGELLSVA
+831 LSVA
-839 QSGLPVSVMIEWFTE
+839 QSGLPVSVMTEWFTE

-1010 VRKNAWETI
+1010 VRKNTWETI
-1019 RDSRLLVL
+1019 RSSRLLVL
-1027 DGKDVDATEQQM
+1027 DGKDADATEQQM

-1062 LETELKATYKQLEA
+1062 LETELRGTYKQLEV

-1082 SRLAQTK
+1082 SRLAQSK
-1089 QTLQQWLADFNAT
+1089 QALQQWLADFNTT

-1109 QNVSSTKPTN
+1109 LMLAS
-1119 EYNALFTQLGDE
+1119 LLG
-1131 LNVLP
+1131 
-1136 TQQANE
+1136 
-1142 LNTLGT
+1142 
-1148 EAEAGCNEYQK
+1148 
-1159 MLVDEA
+1159 
-1165 LLAALLVRDTQWIA
+1165 RDTQWIA

-1193 TARTTLDDRVRRLA
+1193 TARTTLDDRIRRLA

-1227 EVLQHMQV
+1227 EVLQQMQV

-1279 ENWASL
+1279 EHWASL

>member
-267 TQRDQLLVEKTKAE
+267 TQCDQLLVEKTKAE

-331 KRLAQDTTLAT
+331 SRLAQDTARAT

-349 KESDSINKRYLEE
+349 KELDSVNKRYLEE
-362 TEQFRLLG
+362 TERFRLLG

-382 LAESVRTLKESENSF
+382 LAESVRTLKESENSL

-407 QDKLTK
+407 QEKLTQ

-419 KTTDSIAALEMW
+419 KTTDSIAALEKW
-431 RTRYLAKASIAE
+431 RTCYLAKASIAE

-572 ETALRLDMA
+572 EMALRLDMA

-611 EGAPCPLCGSEHH
+611 DGTPCPLCGSEHH

-637 AKVEEASVAASTNY
+637 AKVEEASVAASANY

-680 ELDTE
+680 DLETE
-685 ESRLKAEWLPMEET
+685 ESRLKAEWLPLEET
-699 LKGIYPDM
+699 LKGIYPDI
-707 PSSADEDQM
+707 PSSADKVQM
-716 TLSLQR
+716 PFSLQR

-730 ADRKLFPSEEEKTF
+730 ADRKLFPSEDEKTS
-744 LHSGQEWLPLNAK
+744 LHSGQEWLQLNAK
-757 ESQTSLFADE
+757 ESQMSLFADE
-767 DETSRHKLGKE
+767 DETSRHTDRG
-778 AYRLESESLSLE
+778 RLSLY
-790 EKLRISSLDMLSSAD
+790 A
-805 KDEMP
+805 
-810 FSLQGKSLLLPVEAD
+810 
-825 RISLPT
+825 
-831 EGELLSVA
+831 EGEQLSVA
-839 QSGLPVSVMIEWFTE
+839 QSGLPVSVMMEWFTE

-880 QLLQEDKLRLNS
+880 QLLHEDKLRLNS

-938 LFGHDQWQAAWRED
+938 LFGNDQWQAAWRED

-1002 VAARELVA
+1002 VSARALVA

-1019 RDSRLLVL
+1019 RSSRLLVL
-1027 DGKDVDATEQQM
+1027 DGKDADATEQQM

-1053 GEKLKKQLQ
+1053 DEKLKKQLQ
-1062 LETELKATYKQLEA
+1062 LETELRGTYKQLEA

-1082 SRLAQTK
+1082 SRLAQSK
-1089 QTLQQWLADFNAT
+1089 QALQQWLADFNAT

-1109 QNVSSTKPTN
+1109 
-1119 EYNALFTQLGDE
+1119 L
-1131 LNVLP
+1131 
-1136 TQQANE
+1136 
-1142 LNTLGT
+1142 
-1148 EAEAGCNEYQK
+1148 
-1159 MLVDEA
+1159 MLTS
-1165 LLAALLVRDTQWIA
+1165 LLERDTQWIA
-1179 SERNF
+1179 SERNY

-1193 TARTTLDDRVRRLA
+1193 TARTTLDDRIRRLA
-1207 EHDAKRK
+1207 EHDVKRK

-1227 EVLQHMQV
+1227 EVLQQMQV

-1279 ENWASL
+1279 EHWASL

>member
-20 IDFTAEPLASAGI
+20 IDFSAEPLASAGI

-150 LKRIS
+150 LKRIG

-206 IYEKHAAAK
+206 IYEKHAVAK

-236 EELDAQLVQTG
+236 EELDAQLIQVG

-267 TQRDQLLVEKTKAE
+267 AQRDQLLVEKTKAE

-316 VVSAGRT
+316 AVSAGRT

-331 KRLAQDTTLAT
+331 SRLAQDTARAT

-362 TEQFRLLG
+362 TERFRLLG

-382 LAESVRTLKESENSF
+382 LAESVRTLKESENSL

-407 QDKLTK
+407 QEKLAQ

-419 KTTDSIAALEMW
+419 KTTDSIAALEKW

-483 GIKKE
+483 ATKKE

-496 FCTASQRLEVAQK
+496 FRTASQRLEVAQK

-517 AVQQESKML
+517 AVQHESKML

-559 ITALLEMNEGKQF
+559 TTALLEMNEGKQF

-611 EGAPCPLCGSEHH
+611 DGTPCPLCGSEHH

-637 AKVEEASVAASTNY
+637 AKVEEASVAASANY

-680 ELDTE
+680 ELETE
-685 ESRLKAEWLPMEET
+685 ESRLKAEWLPLEET

-707 PSSADEDQM
+707 PSSADKDQM

-722 ESLLLPTE
+722 ESLLLPVE
-730 ADRKLFPSEEEKTF
+730 GDRKLFPSEEEKTS

-757 ESQTSLFADE
+757 DSQTSLFADE
-767 DETSRHKLGKE
+767 DEISRHTDRG
-778 AYRLESESLSLE
+778 RLPLY
-790 EKLRISSLDMLSSAD
+790 A
-805 KDEMP
+805 
-810 FSLQGKSLLLPVEAD
+810 
-825 RISLPT
+825 
-831 EGELLSVA
+831 EGEQLSGA
-839 QSGLPVSVMIEWFTE
+839 QSGLPVFAMMEWFTE

-907 FTLTQSRIVAE
+907 FALTQSRIVAE

-930 ESLLKADE
+930 ESLLNADE

-989 GAVNLLDTIGKQL
+989 GALNLLDTIGKQL

-1019 RDSRLLVL
+1019 RSSRLLVL
-1027 DGKDVDATEQQM
+1027 DGKDADATEQQM
-1039 LNALESLKKELDEM
+1039 LNALELLKKELDEM

-1062 LETELKATYKQLEA
+1062 LETELRGTYKQLEA

-1082 SRLAQTK
+1082 SRLAQSK
-1089 QTLQQWLADFNAT
+1089 QALQQWLSDFNAT

-1109 QNVSSTKPTN
+1109 T
-1119 EYNALFTQLGDE
+1119 
-1131 LNVLP
+1131 
-1136 TQQANE
+1136 
-1142 LNTLGT
+1142 
-1148 EAEAGCNEYQK
+1148 
-1159 MLVDEA
+1159 
-1165 LLAALLVRDTQWIA
+1165 LLASLLERDTQWIA
-1179 SERNF
+1179 SERNY

-1193 TARTTLDDRVRRLA
+1193 TARTTLDDRIRRLA

-1227 EVLQHMQV
+1227 EVLQQMQV

-1279 ENWASL
+1279 EHWASL

>member
-236 EELDAQLVQTG
+236 EELDAQLVKVG

-267 TQRDQLLVEKTKAE
+267 SLRDQLLMEKTKAE

-331 KRLAQDTTLAT
+331 SRLAQDTARAT

-362 TEQFRLLG
+362 TERFRLLG

-382 LAESVRTLKESENSF
+382 LAESVRTLKESENSL
-397 QELTAYYDKE
+397 QELTIYYDKE

-419 KTTDSIAALEMW
+419 KTTDSIAALEKW

-467 TIASLRDTER
+467 VIASLRDTER

-496 FCTASQRLEVAQK
+496 FHTASLRLEVAQK
-509 EQKGVSID
+509 EQKDVSID
-517 AVQQESKML
+517 AVQLESKML

-539 WKSLGDTRRSQGLLV
+539 WKSLEDTRRSQGLLV

-559 ITALLEMNEGKQF
+559 TTALLEMNEGKQF
-572 ETALRLDMA
+572 EMALRLDMA

-611 EGAPCPLCGSEHH
+611 DGTPCPLCGSEHH

-637 AKVEEASVAASTNY
+637 AKVEEASVAASANY

-661 KQEAVSLNE
+661 KQEAVSLKE

-680 ELDTE
+680 ELETE

-699 LKGIYPDM
+699 LKGTYPDM
-707 PSSADEDQM
+707 PSSADKDRM

-730 ADRKLFPSEEEKTF
+730 ADRKS
-744 LHSGQEWLPLNAK
+744 PL
-757 ESQTSLFADE
+757 
-767 DETSRHKLGKE
+767 
-778 AYRLESESLSLE
+778 
-790 EKLRISSLDMLSSAD
+790 
-805 KDEMP
+805 
-810 FSLQGKSLLLPVEAD
+810 
-825 RISLPT
+825 T
-831 EGELLSVA
+831 EGEQLSVA
-839 QSGLPVSVMIEWFTE
+839 QSGLPVSVMMEWFTE

-907 FTLTQSRIVAE
+907 FTLTQSWIVAE

-952 TVGFRDKLRSF
+952 TVAFRDKLRSF
-963 AVEWQDNKVRL
+963 SVEWQDNKVRL

-1002 VAARELVA
+1002 VAARGLVA

-1019 RDSRLLVL
+1019 RSSRLLVL
-1027 DGKDVDATEQQM
+1027 DGKDADATEQQM
-1039 LNALESLKKELDEM
+1039 LNAQESLKKKLDEM

-1062 LETELKATYKQLEA
+1062 LETELRGTYKQLEA

-1082 SRLAQTK
+1082 SRLAQSK
-1089 QTLQQWLADFNAT
+1089 QALQQWLADFNAT
-1102 RSKSVDE
+1102 RR
-1109 QNVSSTKPTN
+1109 KPTN

-1136 TQQANE
+1136 TQQTNE

-1148 EAEAGCNEYQK
+1148 ETEAGCNEYQK
-1159 MLVDEA
+1159 VLVDELMLA
-1165 LLAALLVRDTQWIA
+1165 SLLGRDTQWIA

-1193 TARTTLDDRVRRLA
+1193 TARTTLDDRIRKLA
-1207 EHDAKRK
+1207 EHDVKRK

-1227 EVLQHMQV
+1227 EVLQQMQV

-1258 EENRQKVQSLEKELL
+1258 EENRQKIQSLEKELL

-1279 ENWASL
+1279 EHWASL

-1364 ALGLSSLSSNRMRV
+1364 ALGLSSLSSNKMRV

>member
-70 KLRDVS
+70 KLKDVS

-103 ALDGYGYRAR
+103 ALDGYGYCAR

-236 EELDAQLVQTG
+236 EELDAQLVQVG

-267 TQRDQLLVEKTKAE
+267 SLRDQLLVEKTKAE

-331 KRLAQDTTLAT
+331 SRLAQDTARAT

-362 TEQFRLLG
+362 TERFRLLG

-382 LAESVRTLKESENSF
+382 LAESVRPLKESENSL

-407 QDKLTK
+407 QEKLAQ

-419 KTTDSIAALEMW
+419 KTTDSIAALEKW

-483 GIKKE
+483 ATKKE

-496 FCTASQRLEVAQK
+496 FRTASQRLEVAQK

-517 AVQQESKML
+517 AVQQESKIL

-539 WKSLGDTRRSQGLLV
+539 WKSLDETRRSQGLLV

-611 EGAPCPLCGSEHH
+611 DGTPCPLCGSEHH

-637 AKVEEASVAASTNY
+637 AKVEEASVAASANY

-680 ELDTE
+680 ELETE
-685 ESRLKAEWLPMEET
+685 ESRLKAEWLPLEET
-699 LKGIYPDM
+699 FKGTYP
-707 PSSADEDQM
+707 
-716 TLSLQR
+716 
-722 ESLLLPTE
+722 
-730 ADRKLFPSEEEKTF
+730 
-744 LHSGQEWLPLNAK
+744 N
-757 ESQTSLFADE
+757 
-767 DETSRHKLGKE
+767 
-778 AYRLESESLSLE
+778 
-790 EKLRISSLDMLSSAD
+790 MLSSAD

-839 QSGLPVSVMIEWFTE
+839 QSGLPVSVMMEWFTE

-918 EAACAEQSRLLQ
+918 EAACAEQNRLLQ

-1002 VAARELVA
+1002 VTARELVA
-1010 VRKNAWETI
+1010 VRKNTWETI
-1019 RDSRLLVL
+1019 RTSRLLVL
-1027 DGKDVDATEQQM
+1027 DGKDADATEQQM
-1039 LNALESLKKELDEM
+1039 LNALELLKKELDEM

-1062 LETELKATYKQLEA
+1062 LETELKGTYKQLEA

-1082 SRLAQTK
+1082 ARLVQSK
-1089 QTLQQWLADFNAT
+1089 QALQQWLADFNAT

-1109 QNVSSTKPTN
+1109 
-1119 EYNALFTQLGDE
+1119 L
-1131 LNVLP
+1131 
-1136 TQQANE
+1136 
-1142 LNTLGT
+1142 
-1148 EAEAGCNEYQK
+1148 
-1159 MLVDEA
+1159 MLTS
-1165 LLAALLVRDTQWIA
+1165 LLERDTQWIA
-1179 SERNF
+1179 SERNY

-1193 TARTTLDDRVRRLA
+1193 TARTTLDDRIRRLA
-1207 EHDAKRK
+1207 EHDVKRK

-1227 EVLQHMQV
+1227 EVLQQMQV

-1279 ENWASL
+1279 ENWTSL

>member
-70 KLRDVS
+70 KLKDVS

-103 ALDGYGYRAR
+103 ALDGYGYCAR

-236 EELDAQLVQTG
+236 EELDAQLVQVG

-267 TQRDQLLVEKTKAE
+267 SLRDQLLVEKTKAE

-331 KRLAQDTTLAT
+331 SRLAQDTARAT

-362 TEQFRLLG
+362 TERFRLLG

-382 LAESVRTLKESENSF
+382 LAESVRPLKESENSL

-407 QDKLTK
+407 QEKLAQ

-419 KTTDSIAALEMW
+419 KTTDSIAALEKW

-483 GIKKE
+483 ATKKE

-496 FCTASQRLEVAQK
+496 FRTASQRLEVAQK

-517 AVQQESKML
+517 AVQQESKIL

-539 WKSLGDTRRSQGLLV
+539 WKSLDETRRSQGLLV

-611 EGAPCPLCGSEHH
+611 DGTPCPLCGSEHH

-637 AKVEEASVAASTNY
+637 AKVEEASVAASANY

-680 ELDTE
+680 ELDAE
-685 ESRLKAEWLPMEET
+685 ESRLKAEWLPLEET

-707 PSSADEDQM
+707 PSSAQKNQM

-730 ADRKLFPSEEEKTF
+730 ADR
-744 LHSGQEWLPLNAK
+744 
-757 ESQTSLFADE
+757 
-767 DETSRHKLGKE
+767 
-778 AYRLESESLSLE
+778 
-790 EKLRISSLDMLSSAD
+790 IS
-805 KDEMP
+805 P
-810 FSLQGKSLLLPVEAD
+810 
-825 RISLPT
+825 PT
-831 EGELLSVA
+831 EGEQLSVA
-839 QSGLPVSVMIEWFTE
+839 QSGLPVSVMIEWFSE

-880 QLLQEDKLRLNS
+880 HLLQEDKLRLNS

-918 EAACAEQSRLLQ
+918 EAACAEQNRLLQ

-989 GAVNLLDTIGKQL
+989 GAVNLLDTIRKQL

-1019 RDSRLLVL
+1019 RSSRLLVL
-1027 DGKDVDATEQQM
+1027 DGKDADATEQQM

-1062 LETELKATYKQLEA
+1062 LETELRGTYKQLEA
-1076 DVKEYQ
+1076 DVREYQ
-1082 SRLAQTK
+1082 ARIAQTK
-1089 QTLQQWLADFNAT
+1089 QALQQWLADFNAT
-1102 RSKSVDE
+1102 RRQSVDE
-1109 QNVSSTKPTN
+1109 
-1119 EYNALFTQLGDE
+1119 L
-1131 LNVLP
+1131 
-1136 TQQANE
+1136 
-1142 LNTLGT
+1142 
-1148 EAEAGCNEYQK
+1148 
-1159 MLVDEA
+1159 MLTS
-1165 LLAALLVRDTQWIA
+1165 LLERDTQWIA
-1179 SERNF
+1179 SERNY

-1193 TARTTLDDRVRRLA
+1193 TARTTLDDRIRRLA
-1207 EHDAKRK
+1207 EHDVKRK

-1227 EVLQHMQV
+1227 EVLQQMQV

>member
-236 EELDAQLVQTG
+236 EELDAQLVQVG

-267 TQRDQLLVEKTKAE
+267 AQRDQLLMEKTKAE
-281 ADELRARTV
+281 ADELRVRTV

-331 KRLAQDTTLAT
+331 SRLAQDTARAT

-362 TEQFRLLG
+362 TERFRLLV

-382 LAESVRTLKESENSF
+382 LAESVRTLKESENSL

-407 QDKLTK
+407 QEKLAQF
-413 LSLLCT
+413 SLLCT
-419 KTTDSIAALEMW
+419 KTTDSIAALEKW

-453 RAFSAHENLNRSQQ
+453 RAFSAHENMNRSQQ
-467 TIASLRDTER
+467 IIASLRDTER
-477 KQREES
+477 KQREETAT
-483 GIKKE
+483 KKE

-496 FCTASQRLEVAQK
+496 FHTASQRLEVAQK

-539 WKSLGDTRRSQGLLV
+539 WKNLEDTRRSQGLLV

-559 ITALLEMNEGKQF
+559 TTALLGMNEGKQF
-572 ETALRLDMA
+572 EMALRLDMA
-581 LHLRQQAKQTYE
+581 HHLSQQAKQTYD

-611 EGAPCPLCGSEHH
+611 DGTPCPLCGSEHH

-637 AKVEEASVAASTNY
+637 AKVEEASVAASANY

-661 KQEAVSLNE
+661 KQEAVSLKE

-680 ELDTE
+680 ELETE
-685 ESRLKAEWLPMEET
+685 ESRLKAEWLPLEET

-707 PSSADEDQM
+707 PSSVDKDQM

-722 ESLLLPTE
+722 E
-730 ADRKLFPSEEEKTF
+730 
-744 LHSGQEWLPLNAK
+744 
-757 ESQTSLFADE
+757 
-767 DETSRHKLGKE
+767 
-778 AYRLESESLSLE
+778 
-790 EKLRISSLDMLSSAD
+790 
-805 KDEMP
+805 
-810 FSLQGKSLLLPVEAD
+810 SLLLPVEAD

-831 EGELLSVA
+831 EGEQLSGA
-839 QSGLPVSVMIEWFTE
+839 QSGLPVFAMMEWFTE

-907 FTLTQSRIVAE
+907 FTLTHSRIVAE
-918 EAACAEQSRLLQ
+918 EAACAEQIRLLQ
-930 ESLLKADE
+930 ESLLKANE

-1010 VRKNAWETI
+1010 VRKNVWETI
-1019 RDSRLLVL
+1019 RSSRLLVL
-1027 DGKDVDATEQQM
+1027 DGKDADATEQQM
-1039 LNALESLKKELDEM
+1039 LNAQESLKKELDEM

-1062 LETELKATYKQLEA
+1062 LETELKGTYKQLEA

-1082 SRLAQTK
+1082 SRLAQSK
-1089 QTLQQWLADFNAT
+1089 QALQQWLADFNAT

-1109 QNVSSTKPTN
+1109 
-1119 EYNALFTQLGDE
+1119 
-1131 LNVLP
+1131 
-1136 TQQANE
+1136 
-1142 LNTLGT
+1142 TLLT
-1148 EAEAGCNEYQK
+1148 S
-1159 MLVDEA
+1159 
-1165 LLAALLVRDTQWIA
+1165 LLERDTQWIA
-1179 SERNF
+1179 SERNY

-1193 TARTTLDDRVRRLA
+1193 TARTTLDDRIRRLA
-1207 EHDAKRK
+1207 EHDVKRK

-1227 EVLQHMQV
+1227 EVLQQMQV

-1279 ENWASL
+1279 EHWASL

>member
-236 EELDAQLVQTG
+236 EELDAQLVQVG

-267 TQRDQLLVEKTKAE
+267 AQRDQLLVEKTKAE

-331 KRLAQDTTLAT
+331 SRLAQDTARAT

-362 TEQFRLLG
+362 AERFRLLG

-382 LAESVRTLKESENSF
+382 LAESVRTLKESENSL
-397 QELTAYYDKE
+397 QELTIYYDKE

-419 KTTDSIAALEMW
+419 KTTDSIAALEKW

-443 QLPLLENYLD
+443 QLPLLENYLN

-483 GIKKE
+483 GIKKK

-496 FCTASQRLEVAQK
+496 FHTASLRLEVAQK
-509 EQKGVSID
+509 EQKDVSID
-517 AVQQESKML
+517 AVQLESKML

-539 WKSLGDTRRSQGLLV
+539 WKSLENTRRSQGLLV

-559 ITALLEMNEGKQF
+559 TTALLEMNEGKQF
-572 ETALRLDMA
+572 EMALRLDMA

-611 EGAPCPLCGSEHH
+611 DGTPCPLCGSEHH

-637 AKVEEASVAASTNY
+637 AKVEEASVAASANY

-661 KQEAVSLNE
+661 KQEAVSLKE

-680 ELDTE
+680 ELETE
-685 ESRLKAEWLPMEET
+685 ESRLKAEWLPLEET

-707 PSSADEDQM
+707 PSSVDKDQM

-730 ADRKLFPSEEEKTF
+730 ADR
-744 LHSGQEWLPLNAK
+744 
-757 ESQTSLFADE
+757 
-767 DETSRHKLGKE
+767 
-778 AYRLESESLSLE
+778 
-790 EKLRISSLDMLSSAD
+790 
-805 KDEMP
+805 
-810 FSLQGKSLLLPVEAD
+810 
-825 RISLPT
+825 ISLPT
-831 EGELLSVA
+831 EGEQLSVA
-839 QSGLPVSVMIEWFTE
+839 QSGLPVFVMMEWFTE

-860 DRLKVLEELALTY
+860 DRLKVLEELALIY

-918 EAACAEQSRLLQ
+918 EAACAEQNRLLQ

-1002 VAARELVA
+1002 VTARELVA
-1010 VRKNAWETI
+1010 VRKNTWETI
-1019 RDSRLLVL
+1019 RTSRLLVL
-1027 DGKDVDATEQQM
+1027 DGKDADATEQQM
-1039 LNALESLKKELDEM
+1039 LNALELLKKELDEM

-1062 LETELKATYKQLEA
+1062 LETELKGTYKQLEA

-1082 SRLAQTK
+1082 ARLVQSK
-1089 QTLQQWLADFNAT
+1089 QALQQWLADFNAT

-1109 QNVSSTKPTN
+1109 
-1119 EYNALFTQLGDE
+1119 L
-1131 LNVLP
+1131 
-1136 TQQANE
+1136 
-1142 LNTLGT
+1142 
-1148 EAEAGCNEYQK
+1148 
-1159 MLVDEA
+1159 MLTS
-1165 LLAALLVRDTQWIA
+1165 LLERDTQWIA
-1179 SERNF
+1179 SERNY

-1193 TARTTLDDRVRRLA
+1193 TARTTLDDRIRRLA
-1207 EHDAKRK
+1207 EHDVKRK

-1227 EVLQHMQV
+1227 EVLQQMQV

-1279 ENWASL
+1279 ENWTSL

>member
-236 EELDAQLVQTG
+236 EELDVQLVQVG

-267 TQRDQLLVEKTKAE
+267 AQRDQLLVEKTKAE

-331 KRLAQDTTLAT
+331 SRLAQDTARAT

-362 TEQFRLLG
+362 TERFRLLG

-382 LAESVRTLKESENSF
+382 LAESVRTLKESENSL

-407 QDKLTK
+407 QEKLTQ

-419 KTTDSIAALEMW
+419 KTTNSIAALEKW

-453 RAFSAHENLNRSQQ
+453 RAFAAHENLNRSQQ

-477 KQREES
+477 KQREETAT
-483 GIKKE
+483 KKE

-496 FCTASQRLEVAQK
+496 FHTASQRLEVAQK

-526 RARKELLQHASQC
+526 RDRKELLQRASQC
-539 WKSLGDTRRSQGLLV
+539 WKSLDETRRSQGLLV

-559 ITALLEMNEGKQF
+559 TTALLEMNEGKQF
-572 ETALRLDMA
+572 EMALRLDMA

-611 EGAPCPLCGSEHH
+611 DGTPCPLCGSEHH

-637 AKVEEASVAASTNY
+637 AKVEEASVAASANY

-680 ELDTE
+680 ELETE
-685 ESRLKAEWLPMEET
+685 ESRLKAEWLPQEVT
-699 LKGIYPDM
+699 LKGIYP
-707 PSSADEDQM
+707 
-716 TLSLQR
+716 
-722 ESLLLPTE
+722 
-730 ADRKLFPSEEEKTF
+730 
-744 LHSGQEWLPLNAK
+744 
-757 ESQTSLFADE
+757 
-767 DETSRHKLGKE
+767 
-778 AYRLESESLSLE
+778 
-790 EKLRISSLDMLSSAD
+790 DMLSSAD

-825 RISLPT
+825 RISPPT
-831 EGELLSVA
+831 EGEQLSVA
-839 QSGLPVSVMIEWFTE
+839 QSGLPVSVMIEWFSE

-892 LVGQLDKELTELTGQ
+892 LAGQLDKELTELTGQ

-952 TVGFRDKLRSF
+952 TVGFREKLRSF

-1027 DGKDVDATEQQM
+1027 DGKDADATEQQM

-1076 DVKEYQ
+1076 DVREYQ
-1082 SRLAQTK
+1082 ARLSQTK
-1089 QTLQQWLADFNAT
+1089 QALQQWLTDFNAT

-1109 QNVSSTKPTN
+1109 
-1119 EYNALFTQLGDE
+1119 L
-1131 LNVLP
+1131 
-1136 TQQANE
+1136 
-1142 LNTLGT
+1142 
-1148 EAEAGCNEYQK
+1148 
-1159 MLVDEA
+1159 MLA
-1165 LLAALLVRDTQWIA
+1165 SLLERDTQWIA
-1179 SERNF
+1179 SERNY

-1193 TARTTLDDRVRRLA
+1193 TARTTLDDRIRRLA
-1207 EHDAKRK
+1207 EHDVKRK

-1227 EVLQHMQV
+1227 EVLQQMQV

-1258 EENRQKVQSLEKELL
+1258 EENRQKVQSLEKELM

-1279 ENWASL
+1279 EHWASL

>member
-131 HSLTGLP
+131 HSLTGIP

-236 EELDAQLVQTG
+236 EELDAQLVQVG

-267 TQRDQLLVEKTKAE
+267 VQRDQLLVEKTKAE
-281 ADELRARTV
+281 ADELRVRTV

-331 KRLAQDTTLAT
+331 SRLAQDTARAT

-362 TEQFRLLG
+362 TERFRLLV

-382 LAESVRTLKESENSF
+382 LAESVRTLKESENSL

-407 QDKLTK
+407 QEKLAQF
-413 LSLLCT
+413 SLLCT
-419 KTTDSIAALEMW
+419 KTTDSIAALEKW

-453 RAFSAHENLNRSQQ
+453 RAFSAHENMNRSQQ
-467 TIASLRDTER
+467 IIASLRDTER
-477 KQREES
+477 KQREETAT
-483 GIKKE
+483 KKE

-496 FCTASQRLEVAQK
+496 FHTASQRLEVAQK

-539 WKSLGDTRRSQGLLV
+539 WKNLEDTRRSQGLLV

-559 ITALLEMNEGKQF
+559 TTALLGMNEGKQF
-572 ETALRLDMA
+572 EMALRLDMA
-581 LHLRQQAKQTYE
+581 HHLSQQAKQTYD

-611 EGAPCPLCGSEHH
+611 DGTPCPLCGSEHH

-637 AKVEEASVAASTNY
+637 AKVEEASVAASANY

-661 KQEAVSLNE
+661 KQEAVSLKE

-680 ELDTE
+680 ELETE
-685 ESRLKAEWLPMEET
+685 ESRLKAEWLPLEET

-707 PSSADEDQM
+707 PSSADKDQM
-716 TLSLQR
+716 PFSLQR

-730 ADRKLFPSEEEKTF
+730 ADR
-744 LHSGQEWLPLNAK
+744 
-757 ESQTSLFADE
+757 
-767 DETSRHKLGKE
+767 
-778 AYRLESESLSLE
+778 
-790 EKLRISSLDMLSSAD
+790 
-805 KDEMP
+805 
-810 FSLQGKSLLLPVEAD
+810 
-825 RISLPT
+825 ISLPT
-831 EGELLSVA
+831 EGEQLSGA
-839 QSGLPVSVMIEWFTE
+839 QSGLPVSVMMEWFTE

-892 LVGQLDKELTELTGQ
+892 LVGQLDKEL
-907 FTLTQSRIVAE
+907 
-918 EAACAEQSRLLQ
+918 
-930 ESLLKADE
+930 
-938 LFGHDQWQAAWRED
+938 
-952 TVGFRDKLRSF
+952 
-963 AVEWQDNKVRL
+963 
-974 QQEQDNLTRQKAERE
+974 
-989 GAVNLLDTIGKQL
+989 
-1002 VAARELVA
+1002 
-1010 VRKNAWETI
+1010 
-1019 RDSRLLVL
+1019 
-1027 DGKDVDATEQQM
+1027 
-1039 LNALESLKKELDEM
+1039 
-1053 GEKLKKQLQ
+1053 
-1062 LETELKATYKQLEA
+1062 
-1076 DVKEYQ
+1076 
-1082 SRLAQTK
+1082 
-1089 QTLQQWLADFNAT
+1089 
-1102 RSKSVDE
+1102 
-1109 QNVSSTKPTN
+1109 
-1119 EYNALFTQLGDE
+1119 
-1131 LNVLP
+1131 
-1136 TQQANE
+1136 
-1142 LNTLGT
+1142 
-1148 EAEAGCNEYQK
+1148 
-1159 MLVDEA
+1159 
-1165 LLAALLVRDTQWIA
+1165 
-1179 SERNF
+1179 
-1184 LQQQENDRI
+1184 
-1193 TARTTLDDRVRRLA
+1193 
-1207 EHDAKRK
+1207 
-1214 EMDWDEASYPAEP
+1214 
-1227 EVLQHMQV
+1227 
-1235 QCAEKSRELDALA
+1235 
-1248 TEIRFKLRTN
+1248 
-1258 EENRQKVQSLEKELL
+1258 
-1273 QAREVS
+1273 
-1279 ENWASL
+1279 
-1285 NEIAGSSDGG
+1285 
-1295 KFRRIAQGYTL
+1295 
-1306 DVLLSYA
+1306 
-1313 NVQLSEL
+1313 
-1320 SKRYRLER
+1320 
-1328 VPDTLAL
+1328 
-1335 QVIDRDMCDEVRTV
+1335 
-1349 HSLSGGESFLVSLAL
+1349 
-1364 ALGLSSLSSNRMRV
+1364 
-1378 ESLFIDEG
+1378 
-1386 FGSLDAETLRVAM
+1386 
-1399 DALDSLRTRGR
+1399 
-1410 KIGVI
+1410 
-1415 SHVQEM
+1415 
-1421 TERIPVQIKVNRG
+1421 
-1434 DNGRSYLTVEG
+1434 

>member
-236 EELDAQLVQTG
+236 EELDAQLVQVG

-267 TQRDQLLVEKTKAE
+267 SLRDQLLVEKTKAE

-331 KRLAQDTTLAT
+331 SRLAQDTARAT

-362 TEQFRLLG
+362 TERFRLLG

-382 LAESVRTLKESENSF
+382 LAESVRTLKESENSL
-397 QELTAYYDKE
+397 QELTAYYDTE
-407 QDKLTK
+407 QEKLAQ

-419 KTTDSIAALEMW
+419 KTTDSIAALEKW

-477 KQREES
+477 KQREEMAT
-483 GIKKE
+483 KKE

-496 FCTASQRLEVAQK
+496 FHTASQRLEVAQK
-509 EQKGVSID
+509 EQKDVSID
-517 AVQQESKML
+517 AVQLESKML

-539 WKSLGDTRRSQGLLV
+539 WKSLEDTRRSQGLLV

-559 ITALLEMNEGKQF
+559 TTALLEMNEGKQF
-572 ETALRLDMA
+572 EMALRLDMA

-611 EGAPCPLCGSEHH
+611 DGTPCPLCGSEHH

-637 AKVEEASVAASTNY
+637 AKVEEASVAASANY

-661 KQEAVSLNE
+661 KQEAVSLKE
-670 KIDQLNKSLQ
+670 KIDLLNKSLQ
-680 ELDTE
+680 ELETE
-685 ESRLKAEWLPMEET
+685 ESRLKAEWLPLEES
-699 LKGIYPDM
+699 LKGTYPDM
-707 PSSADEDQM
+707 PSSADKDQM

-722 ESLLLPTE
+722 E
-730 ADRKLFPSEEEKTF
+730 
-744 LHSGQEWLPLNAK
+744 
-757 ESQTSLFADE
+757 
-767 DETSRHKLGKE
+767 
-778 AYRLESESLSLE
+778 
-790 EKLRISSLDMLSSAD
+790 
-805 KDEMP
+805 
-810 FSLQGKSLLLPVEAD
+810 SLLLPVEAD

-831 EGELLSVA
+831 EGEQLSGA
-839 QSGLPVSVMIEWFTE
+839 QNGLPVSVMIEWFSE

-907 FTLTQSRIVAE
+907 HTLTQSRIVAE

-989 GAVNLLDTIGKQL
+989 GAVNLLDSIGKQL

-1019 RDSRLLVL
+1019 RTSRLLVL
-1027 DGKDVDATEQQM
+1027 DGKDADATEQQM

-1062 LETELKATYKQLEA
+1062 LETELKGTYKQLEA

-1082 SRLAQTK
+1082 ARLVQSK
-1089 QTLQQWLADFNAT
+1089 QALQQWLSDFNAT
-1102 RSKSVDE
+1102 RRKPVDE

-1136 TQQANE
+1136 TQQTNE

-1148 EAEAGCNEYQK
+1148 ETEAGCNEYQK
-1159 MLVDEA
+1159 VLVDELMLA
-1165 LLAALLVRDTQWIA
+1165 SLLERDTQWIA

-1184 LQQQENDRI
+1184 LQQQENERI
-1193 TARTTLDDRVRRLA
+1193 TARTTLDDRIRRLA
-1207 EHDAKRK
+1207 EHDVKRK

-1227 EVLQHMQV
+1227 EVLQQMQV
-1235 QCAEKSRELDALA
+1235 QCADKSRELDALA

-1279 ENWASL
+1279 EHWASL

-1364 ALGLSSLSSNRMRV
+1364 ALGLSSLSSNKMRV

>member
-215 QVYEQLMARLQGVA
+215 QVHEQLMARLQGVA

-236 EELDAQLVQTG
+236 EELDAQLLQVG

-267 TQRDQLLVEKTKAE
+267 AQRDQLLVEKTKAE

-362 TEQFRLLG
+362 TERFRLLG

-382 LAESVRTLKESENSF
+382 LAESVRTLKESENSL

-407 QDKLTK
+407 QEKLTQ

-419 KTTDSIAALEMW
+419 KTTDSIAALEKW

-539 WKSLGDTRRSQGLLV
+539 WKSLEDTRRSQGLLV

-572 ETALRLDMA
+572 EMALRLDMA

-611 EGAPCPLCGSEHH
+611 DGTPCPLCGSEHH

-637 AKVEEASVAASTNY
+637 AKVEEASVAASANY

-680 ELDTE
+680 ELETE
-685 ESRLKAEWLPMEET
+685 ESRLKAEWLPLEET

-707 PSSADEDQM
+707 QSSADKDQM

-722 ESLLLPTE
+722 ESLLLPVE
-730 ADRKLFPSEEEKTF
+730 GDRKLFPSEEEKTS

-767 DETSRHKLGKE
+767 DEISRHTDRG
-778 AYRLESESLSLE
+778 RLPLY
-790 EKLRISSLDMLSSAD
+790 A
-805 KDEMP
+805 
-810 FSLQGKSLLLPVEAD
+810 
-825 RISLPT
+825 
-831 EGELLSVA
+831 EGEQLSGA
-839 QSGLPVSVMIEWFTE
+839 QSGLPVFAMIKWFSE

-1019 RDSRLLVL
+1019 RSSRLLVL
-1027 DGKDVDATEQQM
+1027 DGKDADATEQQM

-1082 SRLAQTK
+1082 ARLAQSK
-1089 QTLQQWLADFNAT
+1089 QALQQWLADFNAT

-1109 QNVSSTKPTN
+1109 
-1119 EYNALFTQLGDE
+1119 L
-1131 LNVLP
+1131 
-1136 TQQANE
+1136 
-1142 LNTLGT
+1142 
-1148 EAEAGCNEYQK
+1148 
-1159 MLVDEA
+1159 MLA
-1165 LLAALLVRDTQWIA
+1165 SLLERDTQWIA
-1179 SERNF
+1179 SERNY

-1193 TARTTLDDRVRRLA
+1193 TARTTLDDRIRRLA
-1207 EHDAKRK
+1207 EHDVKRK

-1227 EVLQHMQV
+1227 EVLQQMQV

>member
-215 QVYEQLMARLQGVA
+215 QVHEQLMARLQGVA

-236 EELDAQLVQTG
+236 EELDVQLVQVG

-267 TQRDQLLVEKTKAE
+267 AQRDQLLVEKTKAE

-323 LTDKESHC
+323 LTDKESHR

-362 TEQFRLLG
+362 TERFRLLG

-382 LAESVRTLKESENSF
+382 LAESVRTLKESENSL

-407 QDKLTK
+407 QEKLTQ

-419 KTTDSIAALEMW
+419 KTTDSIAALEKW

-453 RAFSAHENLNRSQQ
+453 RAFAAHENLNRSQQ

-477 KQREES
+477 KQREETAT
-483 GIKKE
+483 KKE

-496 FCTASQRLEVAQK
+496 FHTASQRLEVAQK

-539 WKSLGDTRRSQGLLV
+539 WKNLEDTRRSQGLLV

-559 ITALLEMNEGKQF
+559 TTALLGMNEGKQF
-572 ETALRLDMA
+572 EMALRLDMA

-611 EGAPCPLCGSEHH
+611 DGTPCPLCGSEHH

-637 AKVEEASVAASTNY
+637 AKVEEASVAASANY

-661 KQEAVSLNE
+661 KQEAVSLKE

-680 ELDTE
+680 ELDAE
-685 ESRLKAEWLPMEET
+685 ESRLKAEWLPLEET

-707 PSSADEDQM
+707 PSSADKDEM
-716 TLSLQR
+716 PF
-722 ESLLLPTE
+722 SLLGKSLLRPVE
-730 ADRKLFPSEEEKTF
+730 ADRKLFPSKEEKTF

-767 DETSRHKLGKE
+767 DETSRHTDRGRLPLYAE
-778 AYRLESESLSLE
+778 AE
-790 EKLRISSLDMLSSAD
+790 
-805 KDEMP
+805 
-810 FSLQGKSLLLPVEAD
+810 Q
-825 RISLPT
+825 
-831 EGELLSVA
+831 LSVA
-839 QSGLPVSVMIEWFTE
+839 QSGLPVSVMTEWFTE

-892 LVGQLDKELTELTGQ
+892 LAGQLDKELTELTGQ

-952 TVGFRDKLRSF
+952 TVGFREKLRSF
-963 AVEWQDNKVRL
+963 AVEWQNNKVRL

-1027 DGKDVDATEQQM
+1027 DGKDADATEQQM

-1076 DVKEYQ
+1076 DVREYQ
-1082 SRLAQTK
+1082 ARLSQTK
-1089 QTLQQWLADFNAT
+1089 QALQQWLADFNAT

-1119 EYNALFTQLGDE
+1119 EYNALLTQLGDE

-1165 LLAALLVRDTQWIA
+1165 LLAALLERDTQWIA
-1179 SERNF
+1179 SERNY

-1193 TARTTLDDRVRRLA
+1193 TARTTLDDRIRRLA
-1207 EHDAKRK
+1207 EHDTKRK

-1227 EVLQHMQV
+1227 EVLQQMQV
-1235 QCAEKSRELDALA
+1235 QCADKSRELDALA

>member
-1 MRILAI
+1 MPF
-7 RGRNLASLEGDFS
+7 SL
-20 IDFTAEPLASAGI
+20 L
-33 YSISGPTGSGKSTL
+33 GKS
-47 LDTMCLALFG
+47 
-57 RTPRTDQARENEV
+57 
-70 KLRDVS
+70 
-76 ENTLGQGDPRNL
+76 L
-88 LRRGSVSGYAEVDFV
+88 LRPV
-103 ALDGYGYRAR
+103 
-113 WSVRRARDKA
+113 
-123 SGALQKVQ
+123 
-131 HSLTGLP
+131 
-138 SLKEE
+138 
-143 QGTSSEL
+143 
-150 LKRIS
+150 
-155 ELIGLTFE
+155 
-163 QFTRSVL
+163 
-170 LAQNDFATFLKA
+170 
-182 DQGEKASLLE
+182 
-192 KLTGTERYSAISRL
+192 
-206 IYEKHAAAK
+206 
-215 QVYEQLMARLQGVA
+215 
-229 LLTDQER
+229 
-236 EELDAQLVQTG
+236 
-247 RSLALLED
+247 
-255 QKNAIKLRLDWF
+255 
-267 TQRDQLLVEKTKAE
+267 
-281 ADELRARTV
+281 
-290 CEQNVPRKDYLAL
+290 
-303 VDGVQGARSLYDA
+303 
-316 VVSAGRT
+316 
-323 LTDKESHC
+323 
-331 KRLAQDTTLAT
+331 
-342 EGKELLE
+342 
-349 KESDSINKRYLEE
+349 
-362 TEQFRLLG
+362 
-370 PDLKKARQLDIQ
+370 
-382 LAESVRTLKESENSF
+382 
-397 QELTAYYDKE
+397 
-407 QDKLTK
+407 
-413 LSLLCT
+413 
-419 KTTDSIAALEMW
+419 
-431 RTRYLAKASIAE
+431 
-443 QLPLLENYLD
+443 
-453 RAFSAHENLNRSQQ
+453 
-467 TIASLRDTER
+467 
-477 KQREES
+477 
-483 GIKKE
+483 
-488 LHAKQLEL
+488 
-496 FCTASQRLEVAQK
+496 
-509 EQKGVSID
+509 
-517 AVQQESKML
+517 
-526 RARKELLQHASQC
+526 
-539 WKSLGDTRRSQGLLV
+539 
-554 NEIAK
+554 
-559 ITALLEMNEGKQF
+559 
-572 ETALRLDMA
+572 
-581 LHLRQQAKQTYE
+581 
-593 QAFMAATKDIE
+593 
-604 LLRSKLT
+604 
-611 EGAPCPLCGSEHH
+611 
-624 PYAGEDDRLKQTL
+624 
-637 AKVEEASVAASTNY
+637 
-651 DACWKQCETL
+651 
-661 KQEAVSLNE
+661 
-670 KIDQLNKSLQ
+670 
-680 ELDTE
+680 
-685 ESRLKAEWLPMEET
+685 
-699 LKGIYPDM
+699 
-707 PSSADEDQM
+707 
-716 TLSLQR
+716 
-722 ESLLLPTE
+722 E

-778 AYRLESESLSLE
+778 AFRLESESLSPE

-810 FSLQGKSLLLPVEAD
+810 FSLQGESLFLPAGGD
-825 RISLPT
+825 RISSPT
-831 EGELLSVA
+831 EGEQLSGA
-839 QSGLPVSVMIEWFTE
+839 QSGLPVSVMIEWFSE

-918 EAACAEQSRLLQ
+918 EAACAEQIRLLQ
-930 ESLLKADE
+930 ESLLKANE

-1027 DGKDVDATEQQM
+1027 DGKDADATEQQM

-1082 SRLAQTK
+1082 SRLAQSK
-1089 QTLQQWLADFNAT
+1089 QALQQWLADFNAT

-1109 QNVSSTKPTN
+1109 T
-1119 EYNALFTQLGDE
+1119 
-1131 LNVLP
+1131 
-1136 TQQANE
+1136 
-1142 LNTLGT
+1142 
-1148 EAEAGCNEYQK
+1148 
-1159 MLVDEA
+1159 
-1165 LLAALLVRDTQWIA
+1165 LLAALLLRDTQWIA